1 MIKAEFENIGK
12 HRILTATICA
22 MMIIPFLYSVFFLK
36 SVWDPYGNTGH
47 LPVAVVN
54 EDQSVRF
61 QGKTFAVGDELVDQL
76 KDNKDLGWHFVSA
89 RKAQYGLSHKKYYMV
104 ITIPEDFSKNATTV
118 LDRSPKKM
126 ELTYNTNDSLNYIG
140 EVISKQGATQ
150 VNASV
155 KEKVSEAYADTMFK
169 VIKKVGGGFKTAAN
183 GAKKL
188 SDGSKTLSD
197 GLNTYTAGVD
207 TVNKGVMTL
216 NAGVVPLGSG
226 VLKLTTGASTLKNG
240 IDTYTAGVDTVN
252 GGVQTLKGSVPALTS
267 GVGQLYTGSNTLKN
281 GINTYTAGVDT
292 VNGGVQTLKGS
303 VPVLKSGVSQ
313 LYTGSSTLKDGVAN
327 YTKGTNKVA
336 DGIAQIN
343 SNVPALTAGATQLVS
358 GTDELKKGVSGY
370 TDGASQINAGLTQLD
385 SNSALLN
392 KSVAGLSELPQGVAA
407 TYVLNSTINAGLKQ
421 IDTNELDSMVS
432 SMADVQSKKEQIA
445 KLSGTLAT
453 IKANIGTLN
462 TELATAKT
470 GIATV
475 NNAKTEF
482 NKAMT
487 QYLTEIATNSV
498 KSKASATTAQADIDK
513 VLNSGTLSEDQ
524 KNALND
530 AKTQISAI
538 QTNNNDTLQAVN
550 NLKAAAQTFN
560 ITTEKVLSGLNNL
573 MSSVDKLKGGLD
585 SVDGTIDTANK
596 LLAESDDLTNA
607 ESQAKVKKLSAAV
620 KSLQSLSANAVQIST
635 AVNSGVNTEE
645 ALKDLDLNAIF
656 AASADAAK
664 VQQLIASQSAKMAK
678 HSQIP
683 ALIEGV
689 GNYTAGVS
697 QTLAG
702 SNKLV
707 ANNNDLNAGATK
719 LANGVNGLG
728 ANIPELTQGITA
740 LYNGTQQLKNKSA
753 ILNSGASQ
761 INAGLGQLNDKVP
774 TLAGGVDQL
783 AAGTSKLAAN
793 SAALNSG
800 AGQLAA
806 GLGQLNGKVPALAGG
821 VDQLS
826 AGTSKLAANSGALR
840 SGAGQLSAGLGQLN
854 SQVPTL
860 TSGVQQLA
868 AGTSKLAANSGK
880 LDKGATDVHKGNK
893 KLASALK
900 GGADTVTKLN
910 LGSVNAS
917 MFASPTK
924 LKEKHYSYV
933 PNYGYAL
940 APYMLSVALFVGC
953 LVFNLVYP
961 IRRIST
967 EDGSATEWFFSKV
980 AIGSLVAVGNALVE
994 TLLMMACGLHPD
1006 HPVQMVVNAMSFS
1019 FTCMFLIM
1027 FMAMAFGNP
1036 GRFVS
1041 MILLVI
1047 QLGSCGGSF
1056 PIEITRGMNGFF
1068 QAINPYLPMTYSVY
1082 GFREALTSGLGSNQV
1097 LHSVLIQLMFIA
1109 AFLILLYITM
1119 RIIRPDREFTEYTD
1133 ESTEY
1138 PGN

>member
-1 MIKAEFENIGK
+1 MKMIKAEFENIAK
-12 HRILTATICA
+12 HKILTATICA

-54 EDQSVRF
+54 KDQSVRF
-61 QGKTFAVGDELVDQL
+61 QGKNFAVGDQLVDKL
-76 KDNKDLGWHFVSA
+76 KENEDLDWHFVSA
-89 RKAQYGLSHKKYYMV
+89 KKARYGLGHKKYYMV
-104 ITIPEDFSKNATTV
+104 ITIPENFSKNATTV
-118 LDRSPKKM
+118 LNKKPKKM
-126 ELTYNTNDSLNYIG
+126 ELTYKTNDSLNYIG
-140 EVISKQGATQ
+140 AVISKQGATK
-150 VNASV
+150 VDASV
-155 KEKVSEAYADTMFK
+155 KESVSEAYADTMFK

-226 VLKLTTGASTLKNG
+226 VLQLTTGSSTLKNG
-240 IDTYTAGVDTVN
+240 IDTYTAGVDKVN

-267 GVGQLYTGSNTLKN
+267 GVGQLYTGSNALKN
-281 GINTYTAGVDT
+281 
-292 VNGGVQTLKGS
+292 
-303 VPVLKSGVSQ
+303 
-313 LYTGSSTLKDGVAN
+313 GVAN
-327 YTKGTNKVA
+327 YTKGTDQVA
-336 DGIAQIN
+336 DGIAQFN
-343 SNVPALTAGATQLVS
+343 SNVPELTAGATKLVS
-358 GTDELKKGVSGY
+358 GTGNLKNGVSDY
-370 TDGASQINAGLTQLD
+370 TKGASQIKDGLTKLD
-385 SNSALLN
+385 LNSATLN

-407 TYVLNSTINAGLKQ
+407 TYILNSTINAGLKQ

-445 KLSGTLAT
+445 KLSGTLAA

-487 QYLTEIATNSV
+487 QYLTEIATNSL
-498 KSKASATTAQADIDK
+498 KSNASATTAQADIDK

-538 QTNNNDTLQAVN
+538 QTNNKDTLQAVN

-560 ITTEKVLSGLNNL
+560 TTTEKVLSGLNNL
-573 MSSVDKLKGGLD
+573 MSSVDKLKGGLA

-607 ESQAKVKKLSAAV
+607 ESQAKVKELSVAV
-620 KSLQSLSANAVQIST
+620 KRLQSLSANAVQIST
-635 AVNSGVNTEE
+635 KVNSGVNTEE
-645 ALKDLDLNAIF
+645 ALKDLDLNKIF
-656 AASADAAK
+656 AASADEAK
-664 VQQLIASQSAKMAK
+664 VKQLIASQSAKMAM

-683 ALIEGV
+683 ALIKGV

-697 QTLAG
+697 QALAG

-707 ANNNDLNAGATK
+707 ANNNKLNDGATE
-719 LANGVNGLG
+719 LANGVDGLG
-728 ANIPELTQGITA
+728 KKIPELTQGITA
-740 LYNGTQQLKNKSA
+740 LYNGTQKLKNNSA
-753 ILNSGASQ
+753 VLNSGASQ
-761 INAGLGQLNDKVP
+761 INAGLGQLN
-774 TLAGGVDQL
+774 
-783 AAGTSKLAAN
+783 
-793 SAALNSG
+793 
-800 AGQLAA
+800 
-806 GLGQLNGKVPALAGG
+806 GKVPALSSG
-821 VDQLS
+821 VNQLAS
-826 AGTSKLAANSGALR
+826 GTSQLAANSGALR
-840 SGAGQLSAGLGQLN
+840 SGAGQLASGLGQLN

-860 TSGVQQLA
+860 TDGVSQLA

-900 GGADTVTKLN
+900 GGADTVTKLK
-910 LGSVNAS
+910 LGSANAS

-980 AIGSLVAVGNALVE
+980 AIGSLVATGNALVE
-994 TLLMMACGLHPD
+994 TLLMMAFGLHPN
-1006 HPVQMVVNAMSFS
+1006 HPVQMIVNAVSFS
-1019 FTCMFLIM
+1019 FTAMFLIM
-1027 FMAMAFGNP
+1027 FMSMAFGNP
-1036 GRFVS
+1036 GRFIS

-1082 GFREALTSGLGSNQV
+1082 GFREALTSGLGENQV
-1097 LHSVLIQLMFIA
+1097 LHSVLIQLIFIA
-1109 AFLILLYITM
+1109 AFLILLYVTM
-1119 RIIRPDREFTEYTD
+1119 RIIRPEQEFHEEM
-1133 ESTEY
+1133 ESEY

>member
-1 MIKAEFENIGK
+1 MKMIKAEFENIAK
-12 HRILTATICA
+12 HKLLTATICA
-22 MMIIPFLYSVFFLK
+22 IMIIPFLYSVFFLK

-54 EDQSVRF
+54 KDQSVRF
-61 QGKTFAVGDELVDQL
+61 QGKNFAVGDQLVDKL
-76 KDNKDLGWHFVSA
+76 KENEDLDWHFVSA
-89 RKAQYGLSHKKYYMV
+89 KKARYGLGHKKYYMV
-104 ITIPEDFSKNATTV
+104 ITIPENFSKNATTV
-118 LDRSPKKM
+118 LNKKPKKM
-126 ELTYNTNDSLNYIG
+126 ELTYKTNDSLNYIG
-140 EVISKQGATQ
+140 AVISKQGATK
-150 VNASV
+150 VDASV
-155 KEKVSEAYADTMFK
+155 KESVSEAYADTMFK

-226 VLKLTTGASTLKNG
+226 VLQLTTGSSTLKNG
-240 IDTYTAGVDTVN
+240 IDTYTAGVDKVN

-267 GVGQLYTGSNTLKN
+267 GVGQLYTGSNALKN
-281 GINTYTAGVDT
+281 
-292 VNGGVQTLKGS
+292 
-303 VPVLKSGVSQ
+303 
-313 LYTGSSTLKDGVAN
+313 GVAN
-327 YTKGTNKVA
+327 YTKGTDQVA
-336 DGIAQIN
+336 DGIAQFN
-343 SNVPALTAGATQLVS
+343 SNVPELTAGATKLVS
-358 GTDELKKGVSGY
+358 GTGNLKNGVSDY
-370 TDGASQINAGLTQLD
+370 TKGASDIKNGLTQLD
-385 SNSALLN
+385 LNSATLN
-392 KSVAGLSELPQGVAA
+392 KSVAGLSGLPQGVAA
-407 TYVLNSTINAGLKQ
+407 TYILNSTINAGLKQ

-487 QYLTEIATNSV
+487 QYLTEIATNSL
-498 KSKASATTAQADIDK
+498 KSNASATTAQADIDK

-538 QTNNNDTLQAVN
+538 QTNNKDTLQAVN

-560 ITTEKVLSGLNNL
+560 TTTEKVLSGLNNL
-573 MSSVDKLKGGLD
+573 MSSVDKLKGGLA

-607 ESQAKVKKLSAAV
+607 ESQAKVKELSVAV

-635 AVNSGVNTEE
+635 AVNKGVNTEE

-656 AASADAAK
+656 AASADEAK
-664 VQQLIASQSAKMAK
+664 VQQLIASQSAKMAM

-683 ALIEGV
+683 ALIKGV

-697 QTLAG
+697 QALAG

-707 ANNNDLNAGATK
+707 ANNNKLNAGATE
-719 LANGVNGLG
+719 LANGVDGLG
-728 ANIPELTQGITA
+728 KKIPELTQGITA
-740 LYNGTQQLKNKSA
+740 LYNGTQKLKNNSA
-753 ILNSGASQ
+753 VLNSGASQ
-761 INAGLGQLNDKVP
+761 INAGLGQLN
-774 TLAGGVDQL
+774 
-783 AAGTSKLAAN
+783 
-793 SAALNSG
+793 
-800 AGQLAA
+800 
-806 GLGQLNGKVPALAGG
+806 GKVPALSSG
-821 VDQLS
+821 VNQLAS
-826 AGTSKLAANSGALR
+826 GTSQLAANSGALR
-840 SGAGQLSAGLGQLN
+840 SGAGQLASGLGQLN

-860 TSGVQQLA
+860 TDGVSQLA

-900 GGADTVTKLN
+900 GGADTVTKLK
-910 LGSVNAS
+910 LGSANAS

-980 AIGSLVAVGNALVE
+980 AIGSLVATGNALVE
-994 TLLMMACGLHPD
+994 TLLMMACGLHPN
-1006 HPVQMVVNAMSFS
+1006 HPVQMIVNAVSFS
-1019 FTCMFLIM
+1019 FTAMFLIM
-1027 FMAMAFGNP
+1027 FMSMAFGNP
-1036 GRFVS
+1036 GRFIS

-1082 GFREALTSGLGSNQV
+1082 GFREALTSGLGENQV
-1097 LHSVLIQLMFIA
+1097 LHSVLIQLIFIA
-1109 AFLILLYITM
+1109 AFLILLYVTM
-1119 RIIRPDREFTEYTD
+1119 RIIRPEQEFHEEM
-1133 ESTEY
+1133 ESEY

>member
-1 MIKAEFENIGK
+1 MKMIKAEFENIAK
-12 HRILTATICA
+12 HKILTATICA

-54 EDQSVRF
+54 KDQSVRF
-61 QGKTFAVGDELVDQL
+61 QSKNFAVGDQLVDQL
-76 KDNKDLGWHFVSA
+76 KENDDLDWHFVSA
-89 RKAQYGLSHKKYYMV
+89 KKAQYGLSHKKYYMV
-104 ITIPEDFSKNATTV
+104 ITIPENFSKNATTV
-118 LDRSPKKM
+118 LNKKPKKM
-126 ELTYNTNDSLNYIG
+126 ELTYKTNDSLNYIG

-155 KEKVSEAYADTMFK
+155 KESVSEAYADTMFK

-226 VLKLTTGASTLKNG
+226 VLQLTTGSSTLKNG

-267 GVGQLYTGSNTLKN
+267 GVGQLYTGSN
-281 GINTYTAGVDT
+281 A
-292 VNGGVQTLKGS
+292 
-303 VPVLKSGVSQ
+303 
-313 LYTGSSTLKDGVAN
+313 LKDGVAN
-327 YTKGTNKVA
+327 YTKGTDQVA

-343 SNVPALTAGATQLVS
+343 SNVPVLKDGATQLVL
-358 GTDELKKGVSGY
+358 GTGDLKKGVYGY
-370 TDGASQINAGLTQLD
+370 TDGASQVNQGLTQLD

-498 KSKASATTAQADIDK
+498 KSNVIATTAQADIDK

-530 AKTQISAI
+530 AKTRISAI

-560 ITTEKVLSGLNNL
+560 TTTEKVLSGLNNL
-573 MSSVDKLKGGLD
+573 MSSVDKLKGGLA

-635 AVNSGVNTEE
+635 SVNSGVNTEE

-683 ALIEGV
+683 ALIKGV

-702 SNKLV
+702 SNMLV
-707 ANNNDLNAGATK
+707 AKNNDLNAGATK
-719 LANGVNGLG
+719 LANGVDKLG
-728 ANIPELTQGITA
+728 AKIPELTQGITA
-740 LYNGTQQLKNKSA
+740 LYNGTQKLKNNSA
-753 ILNSGASQ
+753 VLNSGASK
-761 INAGLGQLNDKVP
+761 IN
-774 TLAGGVDQL
+774 
-783 AAGTSKLAAN
+783 
-793 SAALNSG
+793 
-800 AGQLAA
+800 A

-821 VDQLS
+821 VNQLAS
-826 AGTSKLAANSGALR
+826 GTSQLAANSGALR
-840 SGAGQLSAGLGQLN
+840 SGAGQLAAGLGQLN

-860 TSGVQQLA
+860 TDGVSQLA
-868 AGTSKLAANSGK
+868 AGTSKLSANSGK

-910 LGSVNAS
+910 LGSANAS

-980 AIGSLVAVGNALVE
+980 AIGALVATGNALVE
-994 TLLMMACGLHPD
+994 TVLMMVCGLHPD
-1006 HPVQMVVNAMSFS
+1006 HPVQMIVNAVSFS
-1019 FTCMFLIM
+1019 FTSMFLIM

-1036 GRFVS
+1036 GRFIS

-1082 GFREALTSGLGSNQV
+1082 GFREALTSGLGANQV
-1097 LHSVLIQLMFIA
+1097 LHSVLIQLIFIA
-1109 AFLILLYITM
+1109 AFLILLYVTM
-1119 RIIRPDREFTEYTD
+1119 RIIRPEQEFHEEM
-1133 ESTEY
+1133 ESEY

>member
-1 MIKAEFENIGK
+1 MKMIKAEFENIAK
-12 HRILTATICA
+12 HKILTATICA

-54 EDQSVRF
+54 KDQSVKF
-61 QGKTFAVGDELVDQL
+61 QSKNFAVGDQLVDQL
-76 KDNKDLGWHFVSA
+76 KENDDLDWHFVSA
-89 RKAQYGLSHKKYYMV
+89 KKAQYGLSHKKYYMV
-104 ITIPEDFSKNATTV
+104 ITIPENFSKNATTV
-118 LDRSPKKM
+118 LNKKPKKM
-126 ELTYNTNDSLNYIG
+126 ELTYKTNDSLNYIG

-155 KEKVSEAYADTMFK
+155 KESVSEAYADTMFK

-226 VLKLTTGASTLKNG
+226 VLQLTTGSSTLKNG

-313 LYTGSSTLKDGVAN
+313 LYTGSSTLKDGVTN

-358 GTDELKKGVSGY
+358 GTDELKKGVSDY
-370 TDGASQINAGLTQLD
+370 TNGASQVNAGLTQLD

-498 KSKASATTAQADIDK
+498 KSNAGATTAQADIDK

-560 ITTEKVLSGLNNL
+560 TTTEKVLSGLNNL
-573 MSSVDKLKGGLD
+573 MSSVDKLKGGLA

-683 ALIEGV
+683 ALIKGV

-702 SNKLV
+702 SNMLV

-728 ANIPELTQGITA
+728 AKIPELTQGITA
-740 LYNGTQQLKNKSA
+740 LYNGTQKLKNNSA
-753 ILNSGASQ
+753 LLNSGAGQLAS
-761 INAGLGQLNDKVP
+761 GLGQLNDKVP
-774 TLAGGVDQL
+774 ALASGVDQL
-783 AAGTSKLAAN
+783 AAGTS
-793 SAALNSG
+793 
-800 AGQLAA
+800 Q
-806 GLGQLNGKVPALAGG
+806 
-821 VDQLS
+821 
-826 AGTSKLAANSGALR
+826 LAANSGALR
-840 SGAGQLSAGLGQLN
+840 SGAGQLASGLGQLN

-860 TSGVQQLA
+860 TDGVSQLA

-910 LGSVNAS
+910 LGSANAS

-980 AIGSLVAVGNALVE
+980 AIGALVATGNALVE

-1006 HPVQMVVNAMSFS
+1006 HPVQMIVNAVSFS
-1019 FTCMFLIM
+1019 FTSMFLIM

-1036 GRFVS
+1036 GRFIS

-1082 GFREALTSGLGSNQV
+1082 GFREALTSGLGANQV
-1097 LHSVLIQLMFIA
+1097 LHSVLIQLIFIA
-1109 AFLILLYITM
+1109 AFLILLYVTM
-1119 RIIRPDREFTEYTD
+1119 RVIRPEQEFHEEM
-1133 ESTEY
+1133 ESEY

>member
-1 MIKAEFENIGK
+1 MKMVKAEFENIAK
-12 HRILTATICA
+12 HKILTATICA

-54 EDQSVRF
+54 KDQSVKF
-61 QGKTFAVGDELVDQL
+61 QSKNFAVGDQLVDQL
-76 KDNKDLGWHFVSA
+76 KENDDLDWHFVSA
-89 RKAQYGLSHKKYYMV
+89 KKAQYGLSHKKYYMV
-104 ITIPEDFSKNATTV
+104 ITIPENFSKNATTV
-118 LDRSPKKM
+118 LNKKPKKM
-126 ELTYNTNDSLNYIG
+126 ELTYKTNDSLNYIG

-155 KEKVSEAYADTMFK
+155 KESVSEAYADTMFK

-226 VLKLTTGASTLKNG
+226 VLQLTTGSSTLKNG

-267 GVGQLYTGSNTLKN
+267 GVGQLYTGSNALKN

-560 ITTEKVLSGLNNL
+560 TTTEKVLSGLNNL

-774 TLAGGVDQL
+774 ALASGVDQL
-783 AAGTSKLAAN
+783 AAGTS
-793 SAALNSG
+793 
-800 AGQLAA
+800 Q
-806 GLGQLNGKVPALAGG
+806 
-821 VDQLS
+821 
-826 AGTSKLAANSGALR
+826 LAANSGALR
-840 SGAGQLSAGLGQLN
+840 SGAGQLAAGLGQLN

-860 TSGVQQLA
+860 TDGVSQLA

-910 LGSVNAS
+910 LGSANVS

-980 AIGSLVAVGNALVE
+980 AIGALVATGNALVE
-994 TLLMMACGLHPD
+994 TVLMMVCGLHPD
-1006 HPVQMVVNAMSFS
+1006 HPVQMIVNAVSFS
-1019 FTCMFLIM
+1019 FTSMFLIM

-1036 GRFVS
+1036 GRFIS

-1082 GFREALTSGLGSNQV
+1082 GFREALTSGLGANQV
-1097 LHSVLIQLMFIA
+1097 LHSVLIQLIFIA
-1109 AFLILLYITM
+1109 AFLILLYVTM
-1119 RIIRPDREFTEYTD
+1119 RVIRPEQEFHEEM
-1133 ESTEY
+1133 ESEY

>member
-1 MIKAEFENIGK
+1 MKMIKAEFENIAK
-12 HRILTATICA
+12 HKILTATICA

-54 EDQSVRF
+54 KDQSVKF
-61 QGKTFAVGDELVDQL
+61 QSKNFAVGDQLVDQL
-76 KDNKDLGWHFVSA
+76 KENGDLDWHFVSA
-89 RKAQYGLSHKKYYMV
+89 EKARYGLSHKKYYMV
-104 ITIPEDFSKNATTV
+104 ITIPENFSKNATTV
-118 LDRSPKKM
+118 LNKKPKKM
-126 ELTYNTNDSLNYIG
+126 ELTYKTNGSLNYIG

-155 KEKVSEAYADTMFK
+155 KESVSEAYADTMFK

-226 VLKLTTGASTLKNG
+226 VLQLTTGSSTLKNG

-267 GVGQLYTGSNTLKN
+267 GVGQLYTGSN
-281 GINTYTAGVDT
+281 A
-292 VNGGVQTLKGS
+292 
-303 VPVLKSGVSQ
+303 
-313 LYTGSSTLKDGVAN
+313 LKDGVAN
-327 YTKGTNKVA
+327 YTKGTDQVA

-343 SNVPALTAGATQLVS
+343 SNVPVLKDGATQLVS
-358 GTDELKKGVSGY
+358 GTGDLKQGVSDY
-370 TDGASQINAGLTQLD
+370 TNGASRINHGLTQLD

-407 TYVLNSTINAGLKQ
+407 TYILNSTINAGLKQ

-498 KSKASATTAQADIDK
+498 KSNVIATTAQADIDK

-530 AKTQISAI
+530 AKTRISAI

-560 ITTEKVLSGLNNL
+560 TTTEKVLSGLNNL
-573 MSSVDKLKGGLD
+573 MSSVDKLKGGLA

-664 VQQLIASQSAKMAK
+664 VQQLIASQSSKMVE

-683 ALIEGV
+683 ALIKGV

-702 SNKLV
+702 SNMLV
-707 ANNNDLNAGATK
+707 ANNNDLNAGATE
-719 LANGVNGLG
+719 LANGVDELG
-728 ANIPELTQGITA
+728 AKIPKLTQGITA
-740 LYNGTQQLKNKSA
+740 LYNGTQKLKNNSA
-753 ILNSGASQ
+753 VLNSGASK
-761 INAGLGQLNDKVP
+761 IN
-774 TLAGGVDQL
+774 
-783 AAGTSKLAAN
+783 
-793 SAALNSG
+793 
-800 AGQLAA
+800 A

-821 VDQLS
+821 VNQLAS
-826 AGTSKLAANSGALR
+826 GTSQLAANSGALR
-840 SGAGQLSAGLGQLN
+840 SGAGQLASGLGQLN

-860 TSGVQQLA
+860 TDGVSQLA
-868 AGTSKLAANSGK
+868 AGTSKLSANSGK

-900 GGADTVTKLN
+900 GGADTVTKLK
-910 LGSVNAS
+910 LGSANAS

-980 AIGSLVAVGNALVE
+980 AIGALVATGNALVE
-994 TLLMMACGLHPD
+994 TVLMMVCGLHPD
-1006 HPVQMVVNAMSFS
+1006 HPVQMIVNAVSFS
-1019 FTCMFLIM
+1019 FTSMFLIM

-1036 GRFVS
+1036 GRFIS

-1082 GFREALTSGLGSNQV
+1082 GFREALTSGLGANQV
-1097 LHSVLIQLMFIA
+1097 LHSVLIQLIFIA
-1109 AFLILLYITM
+1109 AFLILLYVTM
-1119 RIIRPDREFTEYTD
+1119 RVIRPEQEFHEEM
-1133 ESTEY
+1133 ESEY

>member
-1 MIKAEFENIGK
+1 MKMVKAEFENIAK
-12 HRILTATICA
+12 HKILTATICA

-54 EDQSVRF
+54 KDQSVKF
-61 QGKTFAVGDELVDQL
+61 QSKNFAVGDQLVDQL
-76 KDNKDLGWHFVSA
+76 KENDDLDWHFVSA
-89 RKAQYGLSHKKYYMV
+89 KKAQYGLSHKKYYMV
-104 ITIPEDFSKNATTV
+104 ITIPENFSKNATTV
-118 LDRSPKKM
+118 LNKKPKKM
-126 ELTYNTNDSLNYIG
+126 ELTYKTNDSLNYIG

-155 KEKVSEAYADTMFK
+155 KESVSEAYADTMFK

-226 VLKLTTGASTLKNG
+226 VLQLTTGSSTLKNG

-267 GVGQLYTGSNTLKN
+267 GVGQLYTGSNALKN

-560 ITTEKVLSGLNNL
+560 TTTEKVLSGLNNL

-774 TLAGGVDQL
+774 ALAGGVNQL
-783 AAGTSKLAAN
+783 AAGTS
-793 SAALNSG
+793 
-800 AGQLAA
+800 Q
-806 GLGQLNGKVPALAGG
+806 
-821 VDQLS
+821 
-826 AGTSKLAANSGALR
+826 LAANSGALR
-840 SGAGQLSAGLGQLN
+840 SGAGQLAAGLGQLN

-860 TSGVQQLA
+860 TDGVSQLA

-910 LGSVNAS
+910 LGSANAS

-980 AIGSLVAVGNALVE
+980 AIGALVATGNALVE
-994 TLLMMACGLHPD
+994 TVLMMVCGLHPD
-1006 HPVQMVVNAMSFS
+1006 HPVQMIVNAVSFS
-1019 FTCMFLIM
+1019 FTSMFLIM

-1036 GRFVS
+1036 GRFIS

-1082 GFREALTSGLGSNQV
+1082 GFREALTSGLGANQV
-1097 LHSVLIQLMFIA
+1097 LHSVLIQLIFIA
-1109 AFLILLYITM
+1109 AFLILLYVTM
-1119 RIIRPDREFTEYTD
+1119 RIIRPEQEFHEEM
-1133 ESTEY
+1133 ESEY

>member
-1 MIKAEFENIGK
+1 MKMIKAEFENIAK
-12 HRILTATICA
+12 HKILTATICA
-22 MMIIPFLYSVFFLK
+22 IMIIPFLYSVFFLK

-54 EDQSVRF
+54 KDQSVRF
-61 QGKTFAVGDELVDQL
+61 QGKNFAVGDQLVDKL
-76 KDNKDLGWHFVSA
+76 KENEDLDWHFVSA
-89 RKAQYGLSHKKYYMV
+89 KKARYGLGHKKYYMV
-104 ITIPEDFSKNATTV
+104 ITIPENFSKNATTV
-118 LDRSPKKM
+118 LNKKPKKM
-126 ELTYNTNDSLNYIG
+126 ELTYKTNDSLNYIG
-140 EVISKQGATQ
+140 AVISKQGATK
-150 VNASV
+150 VDANV
-155 KEKVSEAYADTMFK
+155 KESVSEAYADTMFK

-226 VLKLTTGASTLKNG
+226 VLQLTTGSSTLKNG
-240 IDTYTAGVDTVN
+240 IDTYTAGVDKVN

-267 GVGQLYTGSNTLKN
+267 GVGQLYTGSNALKN
-281 GINTYTAGVDT
+281 
-292 VNGGVQTLKGS
+292 
-303 VPVLKSGVSQ
+303 
-313 LYTGSSTLKDGVAN
+313 GVAN
-327 YTKGTNKVA
+327 YTKGTDQVA
-336 DGIAQIN
+336 DGIAQFN
-343 SNVPALTAGATQLVS
+343 SNVPELTAGATKLVS
-358 GTDELKKGVSGY
+358 GTGNLKNGVSDY
-370 TDGASQINAGLTQLD
+370 TKGASQIKDGLTQLD
-385 SNSALLN
+385 LNSATLN

-407 TYVLNSTINAGLKQ
+407 TYILNSTINAGLKQ

-487 QYLTEIATNSV
+487 QYLTEIATNSL
-498 KSKASATTAQADIDK
+498 KSNASATTAQADIDK

-538 QTNNNDTLQAVN
+538 QTNNKDTLQAVN

-560 ITTEKVLSGLNNL
+560 TTTEKVLSGLNNL
-573 MSSVDKLKGGLD
+573 MSSVDKLKGGLA

-656 AASADAAK
+656 AASADEAK
-664 VQQLIASQSAKMAK
+664 VQQLIASQSAKMVE

-683 ALIEGV
+683 ALIKGV

-697 QTLAG
+697 QALAG
-702 SNKLV
+702 SNELV
-707 ANNNDLNAGATK
+707 ANNNKLNAGATE
-719 LANGVNGLG
+719 LANGVDGLG
-728 ANIPELTQGITA
+728 KKIPELTQGITA
-740 LYNGTQQLKNKSA
+740 LYNGTQKLKNNSA
-753 ILNSGASQ
+753 VLNSGASQ
-761 INAGLGQLNDKVP
+761 INAGLGQLN
-774 TLAGGVDQL
+774 
-783 AAGTSKLAAN
+783 
-793 SAALNSG
+793 
-800 AGQLAA
+800 
-806 GLGQLNGKVPALAGG
+806 GKVPALASG
-821 VDQLS
+821 VNQLAS
-826 AGTSKLAANSGALR
+826 GTSQLAANSGALR
-840 SGAGQLSAGLGQLN
+840 SGSGQLASGLGQLN

-860 TSGVQQLA
+860 TDGVSQLA

-900 GGADTVTKLN
+900 GGADTVTKLK
-910 LGSVNAS
+910 LGSANAS

-980 AIGSLVAVGNALVE
+980 AIGSLVATGNALVE
-994 TLLMMACGLHPD
+994 TLLMMACGLHPN
-1006 HPVQMVVNAMSFS
+1006 HPVQMIVNAVSFS
-1019 FTCMFLIM
+1019 FTAMFLIM
-1027 FMAMAFGNP
+1027 FMSMAFGNP
-1036 GRFVS
+1036 GRFIS

-1082 GFREALTSGLGSNQV
+1082 GFREALTSGLGENQV
-1097 LHSVLIQLMFIA
+1097 LHSVLIQLIFIA
-1109 AFLILLYITM
+1109 AFLILLYVTM
-1119 RIIRPDREFTEYTD
+1119 RIIRPEQEFHEEM
-1133 ESTEY
+1133 ESEY

>member
-1 MIKAEFENIGK
+1 MKMIKAEFENIAK
-12 HRILTATICA
+12 HKILTATICA

-54 EDQSVRF
+54 KDQSVKF
-61 QGKTFAVGDELVDQL
+61 QSKNFAVGDQLVDQL
-76 KDNKDLGWHFVSA
+76 KENEDLDWHFVSA
-89 RKAQYGLSHKKYYMV
+89 EKARYGLSHKKYYMV
-104 ITIPEDFSKNATTV
+104 ITIPENFSKNATTV
-118 LDRSPKKM
+118 LNKKPKKM
-126 ELTYNTNDSLNYIG
+126 ELTYKTNGSLNYIG

-155 KEKVSEAYADTMFK
+155 KESVSEAYADTMFK

-226 VLKLTTGASTLKNG
+226 VLQLTTGSSTLKNG
-240 IDTYTAGVDTVN
+240 ID
-252 GGVQTLKGSVPALTS
+252 
-267 GVGQLYTGSNTLKN
+267 
-281 GINTYTAGVDT
+281 TYTAGVDT

-498 KSKASATTAQADIDK
+498 NSNASATTAQADIDK

-538 QTNNNDTLQAVN
+538 QTNNNNTLQAVN

-560 ITTEKVLSGLNNL
+560 TTTEKVLSGLNNL
-573 MSSVDKLKGGLD
+573 MSSVDKLKGGLA

-635 AVNSGVNTEE
+635 SVNSGVNTEE

-683 ALIEGV
+683 ALIKGV

-740 LYNGTQQLKNKSA
+740 LYNGTQQLKNNSA
-753 ILNSGASQ
+753 MLNSGASQ

-774 TLAGGVDQL
+774 ALASGVDQL
-783 AAGTSKLAAN
+783 AAGTS
-793 SAALNSG
+793 
-800 AGQLAA
+800 Q
-806 GLGQLNGKVPALAGG
+806 
-821 VDQLS
+821 
-826 AGTSKLAANSGALR
+826 LAANSGALR
-840 SGAGQLSAGLGQLN
+840 SGAGQLASGLGQLN

-860 TSGVQQLA
+860 TDGVSQLA
-868 AGTSKLAANSGK
+868 AGTSKLSANSGK

-900 GGADTVTKLN
+900 GGADTVTKLK
-910 LGSVNAS
+910 LGSANAS

-980 AIGSLVAVGNALVE
+980 AIGALVATGNALVE
-994 TLLMMACGLHPD
+994 TVLMMVCGLHPD
-1006 HPVQMVVNAMSFS
+1006 HPVQMIVNAVSFS
-1019 FTCMFLIM
+1019 FTSMFLIM

-1036 GRFVS
+1036 GRFIS

-1082 GFREALTSGLGSNQV
+1082 GFREALTSGLGANQV
-1097 LHSVLIQLMFIA
+1097 LHSVLIQLIFIA
-1109 AFLILLYITM
+1109 AFLILLYVTM
-1119 RIIRPDREFTEYTD
+1119 RVIRPEQEFHEEM
-1133 ESTEY
+1133 ESEY

>member
-1 MIKAEFENIGK
+1 MKMIKAEFENIAK
-12 HRILTATICA
+12 HKILTATICA

-54 EDQSVRF
+54 KDQSVKF
-61 QGKTFAVGDELVDQL
+61 QSKNFAVGDQLVDQL
-76 KDNKDLGWHFVSA
+76 KENEDLDWHFVSA
-89 RKAQYGLSHKKYYMV
+89 EKARYGLSHKKYYMV
-104 ITIPEDFSKNATTV
+104 ITIPENFSKNATTV
-118 LDRSPKKM
+118 LNKKPKKM
-126 ELTYNTNDSLNYIG
+126 ELTYKTNGSLNYIG
-140 EVISKQGATQ
+140 EVISKQSAMQ

-155 KEKVSEAYADTMFK
+155 KESVSEAYADTMFK

-226 VLKLTTGASTLKNG
+226 VLQLTTGSSTLKNG

-267 GVGQLYTGSNTLKN
+267 GVGQLYTGSN
-281 GINTYTAGVDT
+281 A
-292 VNGGVQTLKGS
+292 
-303 VPVLKSGVSQ
+303 
-313 LYTGSSTLKDGVAN
+313 LKDGVAS
-327 YTKGTNKVA
+327 YTKGTDQVA

-343 SNVPALTAGATQLVS
+343 SNVPVLKVGATKLVS
-358 GTDELKKGVSGY
+358 GTGDLKRG
-370 TDGASQINAGLTQLD
+370 
-385 SNSALLN
+385 
-392 KSVAGLSELPQGVAA
+392 VAGLSELPQGVAA

-421 IDTNELDSMVS
+421 IDTNELDSMGS

-498 KSKASATTAQADIDK
+498 KSNVIATTAQADIDK

-530 AKTQISAI
+530 AKTRISAI

-560 ITTEKVLSGLNNL
+560 TTTEKVLSGLNNL
-573 MSSVDKLKGGLD
+573 MSSVDKLKGGLA

-678 HSQIP
+678 RSQIP
-683 ALIEGV
+683 VLIKGV

-697 QTLAG
+697 KTL
-702 SNKLV
+702 
-707 ANNNDLNAGATK
+707 D
-719 LANGVNGLG
+719 GVDGLG
-728 ANIPELTQGITA
+728 AKIPELTQGITA
-740 LYNGTQQLKNKSA
+740 LYNGTQKLKN
-753 ILNSGASQ
+753 
-761 INAGLGQLNDKVP
+761 
-774 TLAGGVDQL
+774 
-783 AAGTSKLAAN
+783 N

-800 AGQLAA
+800 AGQLAS
-806 GLGQLNGKVPALAGG
+806 GLGQLNGKVPALASG
-821 VDQLS
+821 VNQLA
-826 AGTSKLAANSGALR
+826 AGTSQLAANSGALR
-840 SGAGQLSAGLGQLN
+840 SGAGQLASGLGQLN

-860 TSGVQQLA
+860 TDGVSQLA
-868 AGTSKLAANSGK
+868 AGTSKLSANSGK

-900 GGADTVTKLN
+900 GGADTVTKLK
-910 LGSVNAS
+910 LGSANAS

-933 PNYGYAL
+933 PKYGYAL

-980 AIGSLVAVGNALVE
+980 AIGAFVATGNALVE
-994 TLLMMACGLHPD
+994 TVLMMVCGLHPD
-1006 HPVQMVVNAMSFS
+1006 HPVQMIVNAVSFS
-1019 FTCMFLIM
+1019 FTSMFLIM
-1027 FMAMAFGNP
+1027 FMVMAFGNP
-1036 GRFVS
+1036 GRFIS

-1047 QLGSCGGSF
+1047 QLGSCGGTF

-1068 QAINPYLPMTYSVY
+1068 QAVNPYLPMTYSVY
-1082 GFREALTSGLGSNQV
+1082 GFREALTSGLGANQV
-1097 LHSVLIQLMFIA
+1097 LHSVLIQLIFIA
-1109 AFLILLYITM
+1109 AFLILLYVTM
-1119 RIIRPDREFTEYTD
+1119 RVIRPEQEFHEEM
-1133 ESTEY
+1133 ESEY

>member
-1 MIKAEFENIGK
+1 MKMVKAEFENIAK
-12 HRILTATICA
+12 HKILTATICA

-54 EDQSVRF
+54 KDQSVKF
-61 QGKTFAVGDELVDQL
+61 QSKNFAVGDQLVDQL
-76 KDNKDLGWHFVSA
+76 KENDDLDWHFVSA
-89 RKAQYGLSHKKYYMV
+89 KKAQYGLSHKKYYMV
-104 ITIPEDFSKNATTV
+104 ITIPENFSKNATTV
-118 LDRSPKKM
+118 LNKKPKKM
-126 ELTYNTNDSLNYIG
+126 ELTYKTNDSLNYIG

-155 KEKVSEAYADTMFK
+155 KESVSEAYADTMFK

-226 VLKLTTGASTLKNG
+226 VLQLTTGSSTLKNG

-267 GVGQLYTGSNTLKN
+267 GVGQLYTGSN
-281 GINTYTAGVDT
+281 A
-292 VNGGVQTLKGS
+292 
-303 VPVLKSGVSQ
+303 
-313 LYTGSSTLKDGVAN
+313 LKDGVAN
-327 YTKGTNKVA
+327 YTKGTDQVA

-343 SNVPALTAGATQLVS
+343 SNVPVLKDGATQLVL
-358 GTDELKKGVSGY
+358 GTGDLKKGVYGY
-370 TDGASQINAGLTQLD
+370 TDGASQVNHGLTQLD

-498 KSKASATTAQADIDK
+498 KSNVIATTAQADIDK

-530 AKTQISAI
+530 AKTRISAI

-560 ITTEKVLSGLNNL
+560 TTTEKVLSGLNNL
-573 MSSVDKLKGGLD
+573 MSSVDKLKGGLA

-683 ALIEGV
+683 ALIKGV

-702 SNKLV
+702 SNMLV

-719 LANGVNGLG
+719 LKNGVDELG
-728 ANIPELTQGITA
+728 AKIPKLTQGITV
-740 LYNGTQQLKNKSA
+740 LYNGTQKLKNNSA
-753 ILNSGASQ
+753 VLNSGASK
-761 INAGLGQLNDKVP
+761 IN
-774 TLAGGVDQL
+774 
-783 AAGTSKLAAN
+783 
-793 SAALNSG
+793 
-800 AGQLAA
+800 A
-806 GLGQLNGKVPALAGG
+806 GLGQLNGKVPALASG
-821 VDQLS
+821 VNQLAS
-826 AGTSKLAANSGALR
+826 GTSQLAANSGALR
-840 SGAGQLSAGLGQLN
+840 SGAGQLAAGLGQLN

-860 TSGVQQLA
+860 TDGVSQLA

-910 LGSVNAS
+910 LGSANAS

-980 AIGSLVAVGNALVE
+980 AIGALVATGNALVE
-994 TLLMMACGLHPD
+994 TVLMMVCGLHPD
-1006 HPVQMVVNAMSFS
+1006 HPVQMIVNAVSFS
-1019 FTCMFLIM
+1019 FTSMFLIM

-1036 GRFVS
+1036 GRFIS

-1082 GFREALTSGLGSNQV
+1082 GFREALTSGLGANQV
-1097 LHSVLIQLMFIA
+1097 LHSVLIQLIFIA
-1109 AFLILLYITM
+1109 AFLILLYVTM
-1119 RIIRPDREFTEYTD
+1119 RVIRPEQEFHEEM
-1133 ESTEY
+1133 ESEY

>member
-1 MIKAEFENIGK
+1 MKMVKAEFENIAK
-12 HRILTATICA
+12 HKILTATICA

-54 EDQSVRF
+54 KDQSVKF
-61 QGKTFAVGDELVDQL
+61 QSKNFAVGDQLVYQL
-76 KDNKDLGWHFVSA
+76 KENDDLDWHFVSA
-89 RKAQYGLSHKKYYMV
+89 KKAQYGLSHKKYYMV
-104 ITIPEDFSKNATTV
+104 ITIPENFSKNATTV
-118 LDRSPKKM
+118 LNKKPKKM
-126 ELTYNTNDSLNYIG
+126 ELTYKTNDSLNYIG

-155 KEKVSEAYADTMFK
+155 KESVSEAYADTMFK

-226 VLKLTTGASTLKNG
+226 VLQLTTGSSTLKNG

-267 GVGQLYTGSNTLKN
+267 GVGQLYTGSN
-281 GINTYTAGVDT
+281 A
-292 VNGGVQTLKGS
+292 
-303 VPVLKSGVSQ
+303 
-313 LYTGSSTLKDGVAN
+313 LKDGVAN
-327 YTKGTNKVA
+327 YTKGTDQVA

-343 SNVPALTAGATQLVS
+343 SNVPVLKDGATQLVL
-358 GTDELKKGVSGY
+358 GTGDLKKGVYGY
-370 TDGASQINAGLTQLD
+370 TDGASQVNHGLTQLD

-498 KSKASATTAQADIDK
+498 KSNVIATTAQDDIDK

-530 AKTQISAI
+530 AKTRISAI

-560 ITTEKVLSGLNNL
+560 TTTEKVLSGLNNL
-573 MSSVDKLKGGLD
+573 MSSVDKLKGGLA

-635 AVNSGVNTEE
+635 SVNSGVNTEE

-683 ALIEGV
+683 ALIKGV

-702 SNKLV
+702 SNMLV
-707 ANNNDLNAGATK
+707 AKNNDLNAGATK
-719 LANGVNGLG
+719 LKNGVDELG
-728 ANIPELTQGITA
+728 AKIPKLTQGITA
-740 LYNGTQQLKNKSA
+740 LYNGTQKLKNNSA
-753 ILNSGASQ
+753 VLNSGASK
-761 INAGLGQLNDKVP
+761 IN
-774 TLAGGVDQL
+774 
-783 AAGTSKLAAN
+783 
-793 SAALNSG
+793 
-800 AGQLAA
+800 A
-806 GLGQLNGKVPALAGG
+806 GLGQLNGKVPALASG
-821 VDQLS
+821 VGQLA
-826 AGTSKLAANSGALR
+826 AGTSQLAANSGALR
-840 SGAGQLSAGLGQLN
+840 SGAGQLASGLGQLN

-860 TSGVQQLA
+860 TDGVSQLA

-910 LGSVNAS
+910 LGSANAS

-980 AIGSLVAVGNALVE
+980 AIGALVATGNALVE
-994 TLLMMACGLHPD
+994 TVLMMVCGLHPD
-1006 HPVQMVVNAMSFS
+1006 HPVQMIVNAVSFS
-1019 FTCMFLIM
+1019 FTSMFLIM

-1036 GRFVS
+1036 GRFIS

-1082 GFREALTSGLGSNQV
+1082 GFREALTSGLGANQV
-1097 LHSVLIQLMFIA
+1097 LHSVLIQLIFIA
-1109 AFLILLYITM
+1109 AFLILLYVTM
-1119 RIIRPDREFTEYTD
+1119 RVIRPEQEFHEEM
-1133 ESTEY
+1133 ESEY

>member
-1 MIKAEFENIGK
+1 MKMIKAEFENIAK
-12 HRILTATICA
+12 HKILTATICA

-54 EDQSVRF
+54 KDQSVKF
-61 QGKTFAVGDELVDQL
+61 QSKNFAVGDQLVDQL
-76 KDNKDLGWHFVSA
+76 KENGDLDWHFVSA
-89 RKAQYGLSHKKYYMV
+89 EKARYGLSHKKYYMV
-104 ITIPEDFSKNATTV
+104 ITIPENFSKNATTV
-118 LDRSPKKM
+118 LNKKPKKM
-126 ELTYNTNDSLNYIG
+126 ELTYKTNGSLNYIG

-155 KEKVSEAYADTMFK
+155 KESVSEAYADTMFK

-226 VLKLTTGASTLKNG
+226 VLQLTTGSSTLKNG

-252 GGVQTLKGSVPALTS
+252 GGVQTLKSSVPALTS
-267 GVGQLYTGSNTLKN
+267 GVGQLYTGSN
-281 GINTYTAGVDT
+281 A
-292 VNGGVQTLKGS
+292 
-303 VPVLKSGVSQ
+303 
-313 LYTGSSTLKDGVAN
+313 LKDGVAS
-327 YTKGTNKVA
+327 YTKGTDQVA

-343 SNVPALTAGATQLVS
+343 SNVPVLKVGATKLVS
-358 GTDELKKGVSGY
+358 GTGDLKRGVSGY
-370 TDGASQINAGLTQLD
+370 TDGASQVNAGLTQLD

-421 IDTNELDSMVS
+421 IDTNELDSMGS

-498 KSKASATTAQADIDK
+498 KSNVIATTAQADIDK

-530 AKTQISAI
+530 AKTRISAI

-560 ITTEKVLSGLNNL
+560 TTTEKVLSGLNNL
-573 MSSVDKLKGGLD
+573 MSSVDKLKGGLA

-678 HSQIP
+678 RSQIP
-683 ALIEGV
+683 ALIECV

-697 QTLAG
+697 KTLAG

-707 ANNNDLNAGATK
+707 AKNNDLNAGATK
-719 LANGVNGLG
+719 LKNGVDGLG
-728 ANIPELTQGITA
+728 AKIPELTQGITA
-740 LYNGTQQLKNKSA
+740 LYNGTQKLKN
-753 ILNSGASQ
+753 
-761 INAGLGQLNDKVP
+761 
-774 TLAGGVDQL
+774 
-783 AAGTSKLAAN
+783 N

-800 AGQLAA
+800 ASKINA

-821 VDQLS
+821 VNQLAS
-826 AGTSKLAANSGALR
+826 GTSQLAANSGALR
-840 SGAGQLSAGLGQLN
+840 SGAGQLASGLGQLN

-860 TSGVQQLA
+860 TDGVSQLA
-868 AGTSKLAANSGK
+868 AGTSKLSANSGK

-900 GGADTVTKLN
+900 GGADTVTKLK
-910 LGSVNAS
+910 LGSANAS

-980 AIGSLVAVGNALVE
+980 AIGALVATGNALVE
-994 TLLMMACGLHPD
+994 TVLMMVCGLHPD
-1006 HPVQMVVNAMSFS
+1006 HPVQMIVNAVSFS
-1019 FTCMFLIM
+1019 FTSMFLIM

-1036 GRFVS
+1036 GRFIS

-1082 GFREALTSGLGSNQV
+1082 GFREALTSGLGANQV
-1097 LHSVLIQLMFIA
+1097 LHSVLIQLIFIA
-1109 AFLILLYITM
+1109 AFLILLYVTM
-1119 RIIRPDREFTEYTD
+1119 RVIRPEQEFHEEM
-1133 ESTEY
+1133 ESEY

>member
-1 MIKAEFENIGK
+1 MKMIKAEFENIAK
-12 HRILTATICA
+12 HKILTATICA

-54 EDQSVRF
+54 RDQSVRF
-61 QGKTFAVGDELVDQL
+61 QGKNFAVGDQLVDQL
-76 KDNKDLGWHFVSA
+76 KENEDLDWHFVSA
-89 RKAQYGLSHKKYYMV
+89 KKARYGLSHKKYYMV
-104 ITIPEDFSKNATTV
+104 ITIPENFSKNATTV
-118 LDRSPKKM
+118 LNKKPKKM
-126 ELTYNTNDSLNYIG
+126 ELTYKTNDSLNYIG

-155 KEKVSEAYADTMFK
+155 KESVSEAYADTMFK

-226 VLKLTTGASTLKNG
+226 VLQLTTGSSTLKNG

-252 GGVQTLKGSVPALTS
+252 GGVQTLKGSVPAL
-267 GVGQLYTGSNTLKN
+267 
-281 GINTYTAGVDT
+281 
-292 VNGGVQTLKGS
+292 
-303 VPVLKSGVSQ
+303 KSGVSQ

-327 YTKGTNKVA
+327 YTKGTNRVA

-498 KSKASATTAQADIDK
+498 NSNVSATTAQADIDK

-530 AKTQISAI
+530 AKTRISAI

-560 ITTEKVLSGLNNL
+560 TTTEKVLSGLNNL

-656 AASADAAK
+656 AVSADAAK

-774 TLAGGVDQL
+774 ALASGVDQL
-783 AAGTSKLAAN
+783 AAGTS
-793 SAALNSG
+793 
-800 AGQLAA
+800 Q
-806 GLGQLNGKVPALAGG
+806 
-821 VDQLS
+821 
-826 AGTSKLAANSGALR
+826 LAANSGALR
-840 SGAGQLSAGLGQLN
+840 SGAGQLASGLGQLN

-860 TSGVQQLA
+860 TDGVSQLA

-910 LGSVNAS
+910 LGSANAS

-980 AIGSLVAVGNALVE
+980 AIGALVATGNALVE
-994 TLLMMACGLHPD
+994 TVLMMVCGLHPD
-1006 HPVQMVVNAMSFS
+1006 HPVQMIVNAVSFS
-1019 FTCMFLIM
+1019 FTSMFLIM

-1036 GRFVS
+1036 GRFIS

-1082 GFREALTSGLGSNQV
+1082 GFREALTSGLGANQV
-1097 LHSVLIQLMFIA
+1097 LHSVLIQLIFIA
-1109 AFLILLYITM
+1109 AFLILLYVTM
-1119 RIIRPDREFTEYTD
+1119 RVIRPEQEFHEEM
-1133 ESTEY
+1133 ESEY

>member
-1 MIKAEFENIGK
+1 MKMVKAEFENIAK
-12 HRILTATICA
+12 HKILTATICA

-54 EDQSVRF
+54 KDQSVKF
-61 QGKTFAVGDELVDQL
+61 QSKNFAVGDQLVDRL
-76 KDNKDLGWHFVSA
+76 KENEDLDWHFVSA
-89 RKAQYGLSHKKYYMV
+89 KKAQYGLSHKKYYMV
-104 ITIPEDFSKNATTV
+104 ITIPENFSKNATTV
-118 LDRSPKKM
+118 LNKKPKKM
-126 ELTYNTNDSLNYIG
+126 ELTYKTNDSLNYIG

-155 KEKVSEAYADTMFK
+155 KESVSEAYADTMFK

-226 VLKLTTGASTLKNG
+226 VLQLTTGSSTLKNG

-267 GVGQLYTGSNTLKN
+267 GVGQLYTGSN
-281 GINTYTAGVDT
+281 A
-292 VNGGVQTLKGS
+292 
-303 VPVLKSGVSQ
+303 
-313 LYTGSSTLKDGVAN
+313 LKDGVAN
-327 YTKGTNKVA
+327 YTKGTDQVA

-343 SNVPALTAGATQLVS
+343 SNVPALKDGATQLVS
-358 GTDELKKGVSGY
+358 GTGDLKKGVYGY
-370 TDGASQINAGLTQLD
+370 TDGASQVNHGLTQLD

-498 KSKASATTAQADIDK
+498 KSNVIATTAQADIDK

-530 AKTQISAI
+530 AKTRISAI

-560 ITTEKVLSGLNNL
+560 TTTEKVLSGLNNL
-573 MSSVDKLKGGLD
+573 MSSVDKLKGGLA

-635 AVNSGVNTEE
+635 SVNSGVNTEE

-683 ALIEGV
+683 ALIKGV

-702 SNKLV
+702 SNMLV
-707 ANNNDLNAGATK
+707 AKNNDLNAGATK
-719 LANGVNGLG
+719 LKNGVDELG
-728 ANIPELTQGITA
+728 AKIPKLTQGITA
-740 LYNGTQQLKNKSA
+740 LYNGTQKLKNNSA
-753 ILNSGASQ
+753 VLNSGASK
-761 INAGLGQLNDKVP
+761 IN
-774 TLAGGVDQL
+774 
-783 AAGTSKLAAN
+783 
-793 SAALNSG
+793 
-800 AGQLAA
+800 A
-806 GLGQLNGKVPALAGG
+806 GLGQLNGKVPGLASG
-821 VDQLS
+821 VNQLAS
-826 AGTSKLAANSGALR
+826 GTSQLAANSGALR
-840 SGAGQLSAGLGQLN
+840 SGAGQLAAGLGQLN

-860 TSGVQQLA
+860 TDGVSQLA

-910 LGSVNAS
+910 LGSANAS

-980 AIGSLVAVGNALVE
+980 AIGALVATGNALVE
-994 TLLMMACGLHPD
+994 TVLMMVCGLHPD
-1006 HPVQMVVNAMSFS
+1006 HPVQMIVNAVSFS
-1019 FTCMFLIM
+1019 FTSMFLIM

-1036 GRFVS
+1036 GRFIS

-1082 GFREALTSGLGSNQV
+1082 GFREALTSGLGANQV
-1097 LHSVLIQLMFIA
+1097 LHSVLIQLIFIA
-1109 AFLILLYITM
+1109 AFLILLYVTM
-1119 RIIRPDREFTEYTD
+1119 RVIRPEQEFHEEM
-1133 ESTEY
+1133 ESEY

>member
-1 MIKAEFENIGK
+1 MKMVKAEFENIAK
-12 HRILTATICA
+12 HKILTATICA

-54 EDQSVRF
+54 KDQSVKF
-61 QGKTFAVGDELVDQL
+61 QSKNFAVGDQLVDQL
-76 KDNKDLGWHFVSA
+76 KENDDLDWHFVSA
-89 RKAQYGLSHKKYYMV
+89 KKAQYGLSHKKYYMV
-104 ITIPEDFSKNATTV
+104 ITIPENFSKNATTV
-118 LDRSPKKM
+118 LNKKPKKM
-126 ELTYNTNDSLNYIG
+126 ELTYKTNDSLNYIG

-155 KEKVSEAYADTMFK
+155 KESVSEAYADTMFK

-226 VLKLTTGASTLKNG
+226 VLQLTTGSSTLKNG

-267 GVGQLYTGSNTLKN
+267 GVGQLYTGSNALKN

-560 ITTEKVLSGLNNL
+560 TTTEKVLSGLNNL

-620 KSLQSLSANAVQIST
+620 KSMQSLSANAVQIST

-774 TLAGGVDQL
+774 ALASGVDQL
-783 AAGTSKLAAN
+783 AAGTS
-793 SAALNSG
+793 
-800 AGQLAA
+800 Q
-806 GLGQLNGKVPALAGG
+806 
-821 VDQLS
+821 
-826 AGTSKLAANSGALR
+826 LAANSGALR
-840 SGAGQLSAGLGQLN
+840 SGAGQLAAGLGQLN

-860 TSGVQQLA
+860 TDGVSQLA

-910 LGSVNAS
+910 LGSANAS

-980 AIGSLVAVGNALVE
+980 AIGALVATGNALVE
-994 TLLMMACGLHPD
+994 TVLMMVCGLHPD
-1006 HPVQMVVNAMSFS
+1006 HPVQMIVNAVSFS
-1019 FTCMFLIM
+1019 FTSMFLIM

-1036 GRFVS
+1036 GRFIS

-1082 GFREALTSGLGSNQV
+1082 GFREALTSGLGANQV
-1097 LHSVLIQLMFIA
+1097 LHSVLIQLIFIA
-1109 AFLILLYITM
+1109 AFLILLYVTM
-1119 RIIRPDREFTEYTD
+1119 RVIRPEQEFHEEM
-1133 ESTEY
+1133 ESEY

>member
-1 MIKAEFENIGK
+1 MKMIKAEFENIAK
-12 HRILTATICA
+12 HKILTATICA

-54 EDQSVRF
+54 KDQSVKF
-61 QGKTFAVGDELVDQL
+61 QSKNFAVGDQLVDQL
-76 KDNKDLGWHFVSA
+76 KENEDLDWHFVSA
-89 RKAQYGLSHKKYYMV
+89 EKARYGLSHKKYYMV
-104 ITIPEDFSKNATTV
+104 ITIPENFSKNATTV
-118 LDRSPKKM
+118 LNKKPKKM
-126 ELTYNTNDSLNYIG
+126 ELTYKTNGSLNYIG

-155 KEKVSEAYADTMFK
+155 KESVSEAYADTMFK

-207 TVNKGVMTL
+207 TVNKGVM
-216 NAGVVPLGSG
+216 
-226 VLKLTTGASTLKNG
+226 
-240 IDTYTAGVDTVN
+240 
-252 GGVQTLKGSVPALTS
+252 TLKGSVPALTS

-498 KSKASATTAQADIDK
+498 NSNASATTAQADIDK

-538 QTNNNDTLQAVN
+538 QTNNNNTLQAVN

-560 ITTEKVLSGLNNL
+560 TTTEKVLSGLNNL
-573 MSSVDKLKGGLD
+573 MSSVDKLKGGLA

-635 AVNSGVNTEE
+635 SVNSGVNTEE

-683 ALIEGV
+683 ALIKGV

-702 SNKLV
+702 SNKL
-707 ANNNDLNAGATK
+707 AA
-719 LANGVNGLG
+719 
-728 ANIPELTQGITA
+728 
-740 LYNGTQQLKNKSA
+740 
-753 ILNSGASQ
+753 NSGA
-761 INAGLGQLNDKVP
+761 LR
-774 TLAGGVDQL
+774 
-783 AAGTSKLAAN
+783 
-793 SAALNSG
+793 SG
-800 AGQLAA
+800 AGQLAS

-821 VDQLS
+821 VNQLAS
-826 AGTSKLAANSGALR
+826 GTSQLAANSGALR
-840 SGAGQLSAGLGQLN
+840 SGAGQLASGLGQLN

-860 TSGVQQLA
+860 TDGVSQLA
-868 AGTSKLAANSGK
+868 AGTSKLSANSGK

-900 GGADTVTKLN
+900 GGADTVTKLK
-910 LGSVNAS
+910 LGSANAS

-933 PNYGYAL
+933 PKYGYAL

-980 AIGSLVAVGNALVE
+980 AIGALVATGNALVE
-994 TLLMMACGLHPD
+994 TVLMMVCGLHPD
-1006 HPVQMVVNAMSFS
+1006 HPVQMIVNAVSFS
-1019 FTCMFLIM
+1019 FTSMFLIM
-1027 FMAMAFGNP
+1027 FMVMAFGNP
-1036 GRFVS
+1036 GRFIS

-1047 QLGSCGGSF
+1047 QLGSCGGTF

-1068 QAINPYLPMTYSVY
+1068 QAVNPYLPMTYSVY
-1082 GFREALTSGLGSNQV
+1082 GFREALTSGLGANQV
-1097 LHSVLIQLMFIA
+1097 LHSVLIQLIFIA
-1109 AFLILLYITM
+1109 AFLILLYVTM
-1119 RIIRPDREFTEYTD
+1119 RVIRPEQEFHEEM
-1133 ESTEY
+1133 ESEY

>member
-1 MIKAEFENIGK
+1 MKMIKAEFENIAK
-12 HRILTATICA
+12 HKILTATICA

-54 EDQSVRF
+54 KDQSVRF
-61 QGKTFAVGDELVDQL
+61 QSKNFAVGDQLVDQL
-76 KDNKDLGWHFVSA
+76 KENDDLDWHFVSA
-89 RKAQYGLSHKKYYMV
+89 KKAQYGLSHKKYYMV
-104 ITIPEDFSKNATTV
+104 ITIPENFSKNATTV
-118 LDRSPKKM
+118 LNKKPKKM
-126 ELTYNTNDSLNYIG
+126 ELTYKTNDSLNYIG

-155 KEKVSEAYADTMFK
+155 KESVSEAYADTMFK

-226 VLKLTTGASTLKNG
+226 VLQLTTGSSTLKNG

-267 GVGQLYTGSNTLKN
+267 GVGQLYTGSN
-281 GINTYTAGVDT
+281 A
-292 VNGGVQTLKGS
+292 
-303 VPVLKSGVSQ
+303 
-313 LYTGSSTLKDGVAN
+313 LKDGVAN
-327 YTKGTNKVA
+327 YTKGTDQVA

-343 SNVPALTAGATQLVS
+343 SNVPVLKDGATQLVL
-358 GTDELKKGVSGY
+358 GTGDLKKGVYGY
-370 TDGASQINAGLTQLD
+370 TDGASQVNQGLTQLD

-498 KSKASATTAQADIDK
+498 KSNVIATTAQADIDK

-530 AKTQISAI
+530 AKTRISAI

-560 ITTEKVLSGLNNL
+560 TTTEKVLSGLNNL
-573 MSSVDKLKGGLD
+573 MSSVDKLKGGLA

-635 AVNSGVNTEE
+635 SVNSGVNTEE

-683 ALIEGV
+683 ALIKGV

-702 SNKLV
+702 SNMLV
-707 ANNNDLNAGATK
+707 AKNNDLNAGATK
-719 LANGVNGLG
+719 LANGVDKLG
-728 ANIPELTQGITA
+728 AKIPELTQGITA
-740 LYNGTQQLKNKSA
+740 LYNGTQKLKNNSA
-753 ILNSGASQ
+753 VLNSGASK
-761 INAGLGQLNDKVP
+761 IN
-774 TLAGGVDQL
+774 
-783 AAGTSKLAAN
+783 
-793 SAALNSG
+793 
-800 AGQLAA
+800 A

-821 VDQLS
+821 VNQLAS
-826 AGTSKLAANSGALR
+826 GTSQLAANSGALR
-840 SGAGQLSAGLGQLN
+840 SGAGQLAAGLGQLN

-860 TSGVQQLA
+860 TDGVSQLA
-868 AGTSKLAANSGK
+868 AGTSKLSTNSGK

-910 LGSVNAS
+910 LGSANAS

-980 AIGSLVAVGNALVE
+980 AIGALVATGNALVE
-994 TLLMMACGLHPD
+994 TVLMMVCGLHPD
-1006 HPVQMVVNAMSFS
+1006 HPVQMIVNAVSFS
-1019 FTCMFLIM
+1019 FTSMFLIM

-1036 GRFVS
+1036 GRFIS

-1082 GFREALTSGLGSNQV
+1082 GFREALTSGLGANQV
-1097 LHSVLIQLMFIA
+1097 LHSVLIQLIFIA
-1109 AFLILLYITM
+1109 AFLILLYVTM
-1119 RIIRPDREFTEYTD
+1119 RIIRPEQEFHEEM
-1133 ESTEY
+1133 ESEY

>member
-1 MIKAEFENIGK
+1 M
-12 HRILTATICA
+12 
-22 MMIIPFLYSVFFLK
+22 
-36 SVWDPYGNTGH
+36 
-47 LPVAVVN
+47 
-54 EDQSVRF
+54 
-61 QGKTFAVGDELVDQL
+61 
-76 KDNKDLGWHFVSA
+76 
-89 RKAQYGLSHKKYYMV
+89 
-104 ITIPEDFSKNATTV
+104 
-118 LDRSPKKM
+118 
-126 ELTYNTNDSLNYIG
+126 
-140 EVISKQGATQ
+140 
-150 VNASV
+150 
-155 KEKVSEAYADTMFK
+155 
-169 VIKKVGGGFKTAAN
+169 
-183 GAKKL
+183 
-188 SDGSKTLSD
+188 
-197 GLNTYTAGVD
+197 
-207 TVNKGVMTL
+207 
-216 NAGVVPLGSG
+216 
-226 VLKLTTGASTLKNG
+226 
-240 IDTYTAGVDTVN
+240 
-252 GGVQTLKGSVPALTS
+252 
-267 GVGQLYTGSNTLKN
+267 
-281 GINTYTAGVDT
+281 
-292 VNGGVQTLKGS
+292 
-303 VPVLKSGVSQ
+303 
-313 LYTGSSTLKDGVAN
+313 
-327 YTKGTNKVA
+327 
-336 DGIAQIN
+336 
-343 SNVPALTAGATQLVS
+343 
-358 GTDELKKGVSGY
+358 
-370 TDGASQINAGLTQLD
+370 
-385 SNSALLN
+385 
-392 KSVAGLSELPQGVAA
+392 SELPQGVAA

-498 KSKASATTAQADIDK
+498 KSNVIATTAQADIDK

-530 AKTQISAI
+530 AKTRISAI

-560 ITTEKVLSGLNNL
+560 TTTEKVLSGLNNL
-573 MSSVDKLKGGLD
+573 MSSVDKLKGGLA

-683 ALIEGV
+683 ALIKGV

-702 SNKLV
+702 SNMLV

-719 LANGVNGLG
+719 LKNGVDELG
-728 ANIPELTQGITA
+728 AKIPKLTQGITV
-740 LYNGTQQLKNKSA
+740 LYNGTQKLKNNSA
-753 ILNSGASQ
+753 VLNSGASK
-761 INAGLGQLNDKVP
+761 IN
-774 TLAGGVDQL
+774 
-783 AAGTSKLAAN
+783 
-793 SAALNSG
+793 
-800 AGQLAA
+800 A
-806 GLGQLNGKVPALAGG
+806 GLGQLNGKVPALASG
-821 VDQLS
+821 VNQLAS
-826 AGTSKLAANSGALR
+826 GTSQLAANSGALR
-840 SGAGQLSAGLGQLN
+840 SGAGQLAAGLGQLN

-860 TSGVQQLA
+860 TDGVSQLA
-868 AGTSKLAANSGK
+868 AGTSKLSANSGK

-910 LGSVNAS
+910 LGSANAS

-980 AIGSLVAVGNALVE
+980 AIGALVATGNALVE
-994 TLLMMACGLHPD
+994 TVLMMVCGLHPD
-1006 HPVQMVVNAMSFS
+1006 HPVQMIVNAVSFS
-1019 FTCMFLIM
+1019 FTSMFLIM

-1036 GRFVS
+1036 GRFIS

-1082 GFREALTSGLGSNQV
+1082 GFREALTSGLGANQV
-1097 LHSVLIQLMFIA
+1097 LHSVLIQLIFIA
-1109 AFLILLYITM
+1109 AFLILLYVTM
-1119 RIIRPDREFTEYTD
+1119 RVIRPEQEFHEEM
-1133 ESTEY
+1133 ESEY

>member
-1 MIKAEFENIGK
+1 MKMVKAEFENIAK
-12 HRILTATICA
+12 HKILTATICA

-54 EDQSVRF
+54 KDQSVKF
-61 QGKTFAVGDELVDQL
+61 QSKNFAVGDQLVDRL
-76 KDNKDLGWHFVSA
+76 KENEDLDWHFVSA
-89 RKAQYGLSHKKYYMV
+89 KKAQYGLSHKKYYMV
-104 ITIPEDFSKNATTV
+104 ITIPENFSKNATTV
-118 LDRSPKKM
+118 LNKKPKKM
-126 ELTYNTNDSLNYIG
+126 ELTYKTNDSLNYIG

-155 KEKVSEAYADTMFK
+155 KESVSEAYADTMFK

-226 VLKLTTGASTLKNG
+226 VLQLTTGSSTLKNG

-267 GVGQLYTGSNTLKN
+267 GVGQLYTGSN
-281 GINTYTAGVDT
+281 A
-292 VNGGVQTLKGS
+292 
-303 VPVLKSGVSQ
+303 
-313 LYTGSSTLKDGVAN
+313 LKDGVAN
-327 YTKGTNKVA
+327 YTKGTDQVA

-343 SNVPALTAGATQLVS
+343 SNVPALKDGATQLVS
-358 GTDELKKGVSGY
+358 GTGDLKKGVYGY
-370 TDGASQINAGLTQLD
+370 TDGASQVNHGLTQLD

-498 KSKASATTAQADIDK
+498 KSNVIATTAQADIDK

-530 AKTQISAI
+530 AKTRISAI

-560 ITTEKVLSGLNNL
+560 TTTEKVLSGLNNL
-573 MSSVDKLKGGLD
+573 MSSVDKLKGGLA

-683 ALIEGV
+683 ALIKGV

-702 SNKLV
+702 SNMLV
-707 ANNNDLNAGATK
+707 AKNNDLNAGATK
-719 LANGVNGLG
+719 LKNGVDELG
-728 ANIPELTQGITA
+728 AKIPKLTQGITA
-740 LYNGTQQLKNKSA
+740 LYNGTQKLKNNSA
-753 ILNSGASQ
+753 VLNSGASK
-761 INAGLGQLNDKVP
+761 IN
-774 TLAGGVDQL
+774 
-783 AAGTSKLAAN
+783 
-793 SAALNSG
+793 
-800 AGQLAA
+800 A

-821 VDQLS
+821 VNQLAS
-826 AGTSKLAANSGALR
+826 GTSQLAANSGALR
-840 SGAGQLSAGLGQLN
+840 SGAGQLASGLGQLN

-860 TSGVQQLA
+860 TDGVSQLA

-910 LGSVNAS
+910 LGSANAS

-980 AIGSLVAVGNALVE
+980 AIGAFVATGNALVE
-994 TLLMMACGLHPD
+994 TVLMMVCGLHPD
-1006 HPVQMVVNAMSFS
+1006 HPVQMIVNAVSFS
-1019 FTCMFLIM
+1019 FTSMFLIM

-1036 GRFVS
+1036 GRFIS

-1082 GFREALTSGLGSNQV
+1082 GFREALTSGLGANQV
-1097 LHSVLIQLMFIA
+1097 LHSVLIQLIFIA
-1109 AFLILLYITM
+1109 AFLILLYVTM
-1119 RIIRPDREFTEYTD
+1119 RIIRPEQEFHEEM
-1133 ESTEY
+1133 ESEY

>member
-1 MIKAEFENIGK
+1 MKMIKAEFENIAK
-12 HRILTATICA
+12 HKILTATICA

-54 EDQSVRF
+54 KDQSVKF
-61 QGKTFAVGDELVDQL
+61 QSKNFAVGDQLVDQL
-76 KDNKDLGWHFVSA
+76 KENGDLDWHFVSA
-89 RKAQYGLSHKKYYMV
+89 EKARYGLSHKKYYMV
-104 ITIPEDFSKNATTV
+104 ITIPENFSKNATTV
-118 LDRSPKKM
+118 LNKKPKKM
-126 ELTYNTNDSLNYIG
+126 ELTYKTNGSLNYIG

-155 KEKVSEAYADTMFK
+155 KESVSEAYADTMFK

-226 VLKLTTGASTLKNG
+226 VLQLTTGSSTLKNG

-498 KSKASATTAQADIDK
+498 KSNASATTAQADIDK

-538 QTNNNDTLQAVN
+538 QTNNNNTLQAVN

-560 ITTEKVLSGLNNL
+560 TTTEKVLSGLNNL
-573 MSSVDKLKGGLD
+573 MSSVDKLKGGLA

-635 AVNSGVNTEE
+635 SVNSGVNTEE

-683 ALIEGV
+683 ALIKGV

-740 LYNGTQQLKNKSA
+740 LYNGTQQLKNNSA
-753 ILNSGASQ
+753 MLNSGASQ

-774 TLAGGVDQL
+774 ALASGVDQL
-783 AAGTSKLAAN
+783 AAGTS
-793 SAALNSG
+793 
-800 AGQLAA
+800 QLA
-806 GLGQLNGKVPALAGG
+806 
-821 VDQLS
+821 
-826 AGTSKLAANSGALR
+826 TNSGALR
-840 SGAGQLSAGLGQLN
+840 SGAGQLASGLGQLN

-860 TSGVQQLA
+860 TDGVSQLA
-868 AGTSKLAANSGK
+868 AGTSKLSANSGK

-900 GGADTVTKLN
+900 GGADTVTKLK
-910 LGSVNAS
+910 LGSANAS

-980 AIGSLVAVGNALVE
+980 AIGALVATGNALVE
-994 TLLMMACGLHPD
+994 TVLMMVCGLHPD
-1006 HPVQMVVNAMSFS
+1006 HPVQMIVNAVSFS
-1019 FTCMFLIM
+1019 FTSMFLIM

-1036 GRFVS
+1036 GRFIS

-1082 GFREALTSGLGSNQV
+1082 GFREALTSGLGANQV
-1097 LHSVLIQLMFIA
+1097 LHSVLIQLIFIA
-1109 AFLILLYITM
+1109 AFLILLYVTM
-1119 RIIRPDREFTEYTD
+1119 RVIRPEQEFHEEM
-1133 ESTEY
+1133 ESEY

>member
-1 MIKAEFENIGK
+1 MKMVKAEFENIAK
-12 HRILTATICA
+12 HKILTATICA

-54 EDQSVRF
+54 KDQSVKF
-61 QGKTFAVGDELVDQL
+61 QSKNFAVGDQLVDQL
-76 KDNKDLGWHFVSA
+76 RENDDLDWHFVSA
-89 RKAQYGLSHKKYYMV
+89 KKAQYGLSHKKYYMV
-104 ITIPEDFSKNATTV
+104 ITIPENFSKNATTV
-118 LDRSPKKM
+118 LNKKPKKM
-126 ELTYNTNDSLNYIG
+126 ELTYKTNDSLNYIG

-155 KEKVSEAYADTMFK
+155 KESVSEAYADTMFK

-226 VLKLTTGASTLKNG
+226 VLQLTTGSSTLKNG

-267 GVGQLYTGSNTLKN
+267 GVGQLYTGSNALKN
-281 GINTYTAGVDT
+281 GINAYTAGVDT

-313 LYTGSSTLKDGVAN
+313 LYTGSGTLKDGVAI
-327 YTKGTNKVA
+327 YTKGTDQVA
-336 DGIAQIN
+336 DGIAKIN
-343 SNVPALTAGATQLVS
+343 RKVPALTVGATKLVS
-358 GTDELKKGVSGY
+358 GTGNLKKGVSGY
-370 TDGASQINAGLTQLD
+370 TKGASQINAGLTQLD

-487 QYLTEIATNSV
+487 QYLTEIATNSL
-498 KSKASATTAQADIDK
+498 KSNASATTAQADIDK

-538 QTNNNDTLQAVN
+538 QTNNNNTLQAVN

-560 ITTEKVLSGLNNL
+560 TTTEKVLSGLNNL
-573 MSSVDKLKGGLD
+573 MSSVDKLKGGLA

-607 ESQAKVKKLSAAV
+607 ESQVKVKKLSAAV
-620 KSLQSLSANAVQIST
+620 KSLQGLSANAVQIST

-656 AASADAAK
+656 AASADVAK

-707 ANNNDLNAGATK
+707 ANNNELNDGATK
-719 LANGVNGLG
+719 LANGVDGLG
-728 ANIPELTQGITA
+728 KKIPELTQVITA
-740 LYNGTQQLKNKSA
+740 FYNGTQQLKNNSA
-753 ILNSGASQ
+753 LLNSGASQ

-774 TLAGGVDQL
+774 ALASGVDQL
-783 AAGTSKLAAN
+783 A
-793 SAALNSG
+793 
-800 AGQLAA
+800 
-806 GLGQLNGKVPALAGG
+806 
-821 VDQLS
+821 

-840 SGAGQLSAGLGQLN
+840 SGAGQLAAGLGQLN

-860 TSGVQQLA
+860 TDGVSQLA

-910 LGSVNAS
+910 LGSANAS

-980 AIGSLVAVGNALVE
+980 AVGALVATGNALVE
-994 TLLMMACGLHPD
+994 TVLMMVCGLHPD
-1006 HPVQMVVNAMSFS
+1006 HPVQMIVNAVSFS
-1019 FTCMFLIM
+1019 FTSMFLIM

-1036 GRFVS
+1036 GRFIS

-1082 GFREALTSGLGSNQV
+1082 GFREALTSGLGANQV
-1097 LHSVLIQLMFIA
+1097 LHSVLIQLIFIA
-1109 AFLILLYITM
+1109 AFLILLYVTM
-1119 RIIRPDREFTEYTD
+1119 RIIRPEQEFHEEM
-1133 ESTEY
+1133 ESEY

>member
-1 MIKAEFENIGK
+1 MKMVKAEFENIAK
-12 HRILTATICA
+12 HKILTATICA

-54 EDQSVRF
+54 KDQSVKF
-61 QGKTFAVGDELVDQL
+61 QSKNFAVGDQLVDQL
-76 KDNKDLGWHFVSA
+76 KENDDLDWHFVSA
-89 RKAQYGLSHKKYYMV
+89 KKAQYGLSHKKYYMV
-104 ITIPEDFSKNATTV
+104 ITIPENFSKNATTV
-118 LDRSPKKM
+118 LNKKPKKM
-126 ELTYNTNDSLNYIG
+126 ELTYKTNDSLNYIG

-155 KEKVSEAYADTMFK
+155 KESVSEAYADTMFK

-226 VLKLTTGASTLKNG
+226 VLQLTTGSSTLKNG

-267 GVGQLYTGSNTLKN
+267 GVGQLYTGSNALKN

-327 YTKGTNKVA
+327 YTKGTNRVA

-343 SNVPALTAGATQLVS
+343 SNVPELTVGATQLVS

-498 KSKASATTAQADIDK
+498 KSNASATTAQADIDK

-560 ITTEKVLSGLNNL
+560 TTTEKVLSGLNNL
-573 MSSVDKLKGGLD
+573 MSSVDKLKGGLA

-635 AVNSGVNTEE
+635 SVNSGVNTEE

-683 ALIEGV
+683 ALIKGV

-774 TLAGGVDQL
+774 ALASGVDQL
-783 AAGTSKLAAN
+783 AAGTS
-793 SAALNSG
+793 
-800 AGQLAA
+800 Q
-806 GLGQLNGKVPALAGG
+806 
-821 VDQLS
+821 
-826 AGTSKLAANSGALR
+826 LAANSGALR
-840 SGAGQLSAGLGQLN
+840 SGAGQLAAGLGQLN

-860 TSGVQQLA
+860 TDGVSQLA

-910 LGSVNAS
+910 LGSANAS

-980 AIGSLVAVGNALVE
+980 AIGALVATGNALVE
-994 TLLMMACGLHPD
+994 TVLMMVCGLHPD
-1006 HPVQMVVNAMSFS
+1006 HPVQMIVNAVSFS
-1019 FTCMFLIM
+1019 FTSMFLIM

-1036 GRFVS
+1036 GRFIS

-1082 GFREALTSGLGSNQV
+1082 GFREALTSGLGANQV
-1097 LHSVLIQLMFIA
+1097 LHSVLIQLIFIA
-1109 AFLILLYITM
+1109 AFLILLYVTM
-1119 RIIRPDREFTEYTD
+1119 RVIRPEQEFHEEM
-1133 ESTEY
+1133 ESEY

>member
-1 MIKAEFENIGK
+1 MKMVKAEFENIAK
-12 HRILTATICA
+12 HKILTATICA

-54 EDQSVRF
+54 KDQSVKF
-61 QGKTFAVGDELVDQL
+61 QSKNFAVGDQLVDRL
-76 KDNKDLGWHFVSA
+76 KENEDLDWHFVSA
-89 RKAQYGLSHKKYYMV
+89 KKAQYGLSHKKYYMV
-104 ITIPEDFSKNATTV
+104 ITIPENFSKNATTV
-118 LDRSPKKM
+118 LNKKPKKM
-126 ELTYNTNDSLNYIG
+126 ELTYKTNDSLNYIG

-155 KEKVSEAYADTMFK
+155 KESVSEAYADTMFK

-226 VLKLTTGASTLKNG
+226 VLQLTTGSSTLKNG

-267 GVGQLYTGSNTLKN
+267 GVGQLYTGSN
-281 GINTYTAGVDT
+281 A
-292 VNGGVQTLKGS
+292 
-303 VPVLKSGVSQ
+303 
-313 LYTGSSTLKDGVAN
+313 LKDGVAN
-327 YTKGTNKVA
+327 YTKGTDQVA

-343 SNVPALTAGATQLVS
+343 SNVPALKDGATQLVS
-358 GTDELKKGVSGY
+358 GTGDLKKGVYGY
-370 TDGASQINAGLTQLD
+370 TDGASQVNHGLTQLD

-498 KSKASATTAQADIDK
+498 KSNVIATTAQADIDK

-530 AKTQISAI
+530 AKTRISAI

-560 ITTEKVLSGLNNL
+560 TTTEKVLSGLNNL
-573 MSSVDKLKGGLD
+573 MSSVDKLKGGLA

-635 AVNSGVNTEE
+635 SVNSGVNTEE

-683 ALIEGV
+683 ALIKGV

-702 SNKLV
+702 SNMLV
-707 ANNNDLNAGATK
+707 AKNNDLNAGATK
-719 LANGVNGLG
+719 LKNGVDELG
-728 ANIPELTQGITA
+728 AKIPKLTQGITA
-740 LYNGTQQLKNKSA
+740 LYNGTQKLKNNSA
-753 ILNSGASQ
+753 VLNSGASK

-774 TLAGGVDQL
+774 
-783 AAGTSKLAAN
+783 
-793 SAALNSG
+793 
-800 AGQLAA
+800 
-806 GLGQLNGKVPALAGG
+806 ALAGG
-821 VDQLS
+821 VNQLAS
-826 AGTSKLAANSGALR
+826 GTSQLAANSGALR
-840 SGAGQLSAGLGQLN
+840 SGAGQLAAGLGQLN

-860 TSGVQQLA
+860 TDGVSQLA

-910 LGSVNAS
+910 LGSANAS

-980 AIGSLVAVGNALVE
+980 AIGALVATGNALVE
-994 TLLMMACGLHPD
+994 TVLMMVCGLHPD
-1006 HPVQMVVNAMSFS
+1006 HPVQMIVNAVSFS
-1019 FTCMFLIM
+1019 FTSMFLIM

-1036 GRFVS
+1036 GRFIS

-1082 GFREALTSGLGSNQV
+1082 GFREALTSGLGANQV
-1097 LHSVLIQLMFIA
+1097 LHSVLIQLIFIA
-1109 AFLILLYITM
+1109 AFLILLYVTM
-1119 RIIRPDREFTEYTD
+1119 RIIRPEQEFHEEM
-1133 ESTEY
+1133 ESEY

>member
-1 MIKAEFENIGK
+1 M
-12 HRILTATICA
+12 
-22 MMIIPFLYSVFFLK
+22 
-36 SVWDPYGNTGH
+36 
-47 LPVAVVN
+47 
-54 EDQSVRF
+54 
-61 QGKTFAVGDELVDQL
+61 
-76 KDNKDLGWHFVSA
+76 
-89 RKAQYGLSHKKYYMV
+89 
-104 ITIPEDFSKNATTV
+104 
-118 LDRSPKKM
+118 
-126 ELTYNTNDSLNYIG
+126 
-140 EVISKQGATQ
+140 
-150 VNASV
+150 
-155 KEKVSEAYADTMFK
+155 
-169 VIKKVGGGFKTAAN
+169 
-183 GAKKL
+183 
-188 SDGSKTLSD
+188 
-197 GLNTYTAGVD
+197 
-207 TVNKGVMTL
+207 
-216 NAGVVPLGSG
+216 
-226 VLKLTTGASTLKNG
+226 
-240 IDTYTAGVDTVN
+240 
-252 GGVQTLKGSVPALTS
+252 
-267 GVGQLYTGSNTLKN
+267 GQLYTGSNTLKN

-498 KSKASATTAQADIDK
+498 KSNASATTAQADIDK

-538 QTNNNDTLQAVN
+538 QTNNNNTLQAVN

-560 ITTEKVLSGLNNL
+560 TTTEKVLSGLNNL
-573 MSSVDKLKGGLD
+573 MSSVDKLKGGLA

-635 AVNSGVNTEE
+635 SVNSGVNTEE

-683 ALIEGV
+683 ALIKGV

-740 LYNGTQQLKNKSA
+740 LYNGTQQLKNNSA
-753 ILNSGASQ
+753 MLNSGASQ

-774 TLAGGVDQL
+774 ALASGVDQL
-783 AAGTSKLAAN
+783 AAGTS
-793 SAALNSG
+793 
-800 AGQLAA
+800 QLA
-806 GLGQLNGKVPALAGG
+806 
-821 VDQLS
+821 
-826 AGTSKLAANSGALR
+826 TNSGALR
-840 SGAGQLSAGLGQLN
+840 SGAGQLASGLGQLN

-860 TSGVQQLA
+860 TDGVSQLA
-868 AGTSKLAANSGK
+868 AGTSKLSANSGK

-900 GGADTVTKLN
+900 GGADTVTKLK
-910 LGSVNAS
+910 LGSANAS

-980 AIGSLVAVGNALVE
+980 AIGALVATGNALVE
-994 TLLMMACGLHPD
+994 TVLMMVCGLHPD
-1006 HPVQMVVNAMSFS
+1006 HPVQMIVNAVSFS
-1019 FTCMFLIM
+1019 FTSMFLIM

-1036 GRFVS
+1036 GRFIS

-1082 GFREALTSGLGSNQV
+1082 GFREALTSGLGANQV
-1097 LHSVLIQLMFIA
+1097 LHSVLIQLIFIA
-1109 AFLILLYITM
+1109 AFLILLYVTM
-1119 RIIRPDREFTEYTD
+1119 RVIRPEQEFHEEM
-1133 ESTEY
+1133 ESEY

>member
-1 MIKAEFENIGK
+1 MKMIKAEFENIAK
-12 HRILTATICA
+12 HKILTATICA

-54 EDQSVRF
+54 KDQSVKF
-61 QGKTFAVGDELVDQL
+61 QSKNFAVGDQLVDQL
-76 KDNKDLGWHFVSA
+76 KENGDLDWHFVSA
-89 RKAQYGLSHKKYYMV
+89 EKAQYGLSHKKYYMV
-104 ITIPEDFSKNATTV
+104 ITIPENFSKNATTV
-118 LDRSPKKM
+118 LNKKPKKM
-126 ELTYNTNDSLNYIG
+126 ELTYKTNDSLNYIG

-155 KEKVSEAYADTMFK
+155 KESVSEAYADTMFK

-226 VLKLTTGASTLKNG
+226 VLQLTTGSSTLKNG

-498 KSKASATTAQADIDK
+498 NSNASATTAQADIDK

-538 QTNNNDTLQAVN
+538 QTNNNNTLQAVN

-560 ITTEKVLSGLNNL
+560 TTTEKVLSGLNNL
-573 MSSVDKLKGGLD
+573 MSSVDKLKGGLA

-635 AVNSGVNTEE
+635 SVNSGVNTEE

-683 ALIEGV
+683 ALIKGV

-740 LYNGTQQLKNKSA
+740 LYNGTQQLKNNSA
-753 ILNSGASQ
+753 MLNSGASQ

-774 TLAGGVDQL
+774 ALASGVDQL
-783 AAGTSKLAAN
+783 AAGTS
-793 SAALNSG
+793 
-800 AGQLAA
+800 Q
-806 GLGQLNGKVPALAGG
+806 
-821 VDQLS
+821 
-826 AGTSKLAANSGALR
+826 LAANSGALR
-840 SGAGQLSAGLGQLN
+840 SGAGQLASGLGQLN

-860 TSGVQQLA
+860 TDGVSQLA
-868 AGTSKLAANSGK
+868 AGTSKLSANSGK

-900 GGADTVTKLN
+900 GGADTVTKLK
-910 LGSVNAS
+910 LGSANAS

-980 AIGSLVAVGNALVE
+980 AIGALVATGNALVE
-994 TLLMMACGLHPD
+994 TVLMMVCGLHPD
-1006 HPVQMVVNAMSFS
+1006 HPVQMIVNAVSFS
-1019 FTCMFLIM
+1019 FTSMFLIM

-1036 GRFVS
+1036 GRFIS

-1082 GFREALTSGLGSNQV
+1082 GFREALTSGLGANQV
-1097 LHSVLIQLMFIA
+1097 LHSVLIQLIFIA
-1109 AFLILLYITM
+1109 AFLILLYVTM
-1119 RIIRPDREFTEYTD
+1119 RVIRPEQEFHEEM
-1133 ESTEY
+1133 ESEY

>member
-1 MIKAEFENIGK
+1 MKMIKAEFENIAK
-12 HRILTATICA
+12 HKILTATICA

-54 EDQSVRF
+54 KDQSVKF
-61 QGKTFAVGDELVDQL
+61 QSKNFAVGDQLVDQL
-76 KDNKDLGWHFVSA
+76 RENDDLDWHFVSA
-89 RKAQYGLSHKKYYMV
+89 KKAQYGLSHKKYYMV
-104 ITIPEDFSKNATTV
+104 ITIPENFSKNATTV
-118 LDRSPKKM
+118 LNKKPKKM
-126 ELTYNTNDSLNYIG
+126 ELTYKTNDSLNYIG

-150 VNASV
+150 VNARV
-155 KEKVSEAYADTMFK
+155 KESVSEAYADTMFK

-207 TVNKGVMTL
+207 KVNKGVMTL

-226 VLKLTTGASTLKNG
+226 VLQLTTGSSTLKNG

-267 GVGQLYTGSNTLKN
+267 GVGQLYTGSN
-281 GINTYTAGVDT
+281 A
-292 VNGGVQTLKGS
+292 
-303 VPVLKSGVSQ
+303 
-313 LYTGSSTLKDGVAN
+313 LKDGVAN
-327 YTKGTNKVA
+327 YTKGTDQVA
-336 DGIAQIN
+336 DGIAKIN
-343 SNVPALTAGATQLVS
+343 SNVPALKDGATQLVS
-358 GTDELKKGVSGY
+358 GTGDLKKGVFGY
-370 TDGASQINAGLTQLD
+370 TDGASQVNDGLTQLD

-487 QYLTEIATNSV
+487 QYLTEIAANSA
-498 KSKASATTAQADIDK
+498 KSTASAKTALDDIDR

-524 KNALND
+524 KNTLND

-538 QTNNNDTLQAVN
+538 QTNNSDTLQAVN

-560 ITTEKVLSGLNNL
+560 TTTEKVLSGLNNL
-573 MSSVDKLKGGLD
+573 MSSVDKLKGGLE
-585 SVDGTIDTANK
+585 SVDGTIDMANK

-697 QTLAG
+697 KTLAG
-702 SNKLV
+702 SNMLV
-707 ANNNDLNAGATK
+707 AKNNDLNAGATK
-719 LANGVNGLG
+719 LANGVDGLG
-728 ANIPELTQGITA
+728 AKIPELTQGITA
-740 LYNGTQQLKNKSA
+740 LYNGTQKLKNNSA
-753 ILNSGASQ
+753 VLNSGASK
-761 INAGLGQLNDKVP
+761 IN
-774 TLAGGVDQL
+774 
-783 AAGTSKLAAN
+783 
-793 SAALNSG
+793 
-800 AGQLAA
+800 A
-806 GLGQLNGKVPALAGG
+806 GLGQLNGKVPALASG
-821 VDQLS
+821 VNQLAS
-826 AGTSKLAANSGALR
+826 GTSQLAANSGALR
-840 SGAGQLSAGLGQLN
+840 SGAGQLASGLGQLN

-860 TSGVQQLA
+860 TDGVSQLA

-910 LGSVNAS
+910 LGSANAS

-980 AIGSLVAVGNALVE
+980 AVGALVATGNALVE
-994 TLLMMACGLHPD
+994 TVLMMVCGLHPD
-1006 HPVQMVVNAMSFS
+1006 HPVQMIVNAVSFS
-1019 FTCMFLIM
+1019 FTSMFLIM

-1036 GRFVS
+1036 GRFIS

-1082 GFREALTSGLGSNQV
+1082 GFREALTSGLGANQV
-1097 LHSVLIQLMFIA
+1097 LHSVLIQLIFIA
-1109 AFLILLYITM
+1109 AFLILLYVTM
-1119 RIIRPDREFTEYTD
+1119 RIIRPEQEFHEEM
-1133 ESTEY
+1133 ESEY

>member
-1 MIKAEFENIGK
+1 MKMIKAEFENIAK
-12 HRILTATICA
+12 HKILTATICA

-54 EDQSVRF
+54 KDQSVKF
-61 QGKTFAVGDELVDQL
+61 QSKNFAVGDQLVDQL
-76 KDNKDLGWHFVSA
+76 KENGDLDWHFVSA
-89 RKAQYGLSHKKYYMV
+89 EKAQYGLSHKKYYMV
-104 ITIPEDFSKNATTV
+104 ITIPENFSKNATTV
-118 LDRSPKKM
+118 LNKKPKKM
-126 ELTYNTNDSLNYIG
+126 ELTYKTNDSLNYIG

-155 KEKVSEAYADTMFK
+155 KESVSEAYADTMFK

-226 VLKLTTGASTLKNG
+226 VLQLTTGSSTLKNG

-498 KSKASATTAQADIDK
+498 KSNASATTAQADIDK

-538 QTNNNDTLQAVN
+538 QTNNNNTLQAVN

-560 ITTEKVLSGLNNL
+560 TTTEKVLSGLNNL
-573 MSSVDKLKGGLD
+573 MSSVDKLKGGLA

-635 AVNSGVNTEE
+635 SVNSGVNTEE

-683 ALIEGV
+683 ALIKGV

-740 LYNGTQQLKNKSA
+740 LYNGTQQLKNNSA
-753 ILNSGASQ
+753 MLNSGASQ

-774 TLAGGVDQL
+774 ALASGVDQL
-783 AAGTSKLAAN
+783 AAGTSQLATN
-793 SAALNSG
+793 SGALRSG
-800 AGQLAA
+800 AGQLAS
-806 GLGQLNGKVPALAGG
+806 GLGQLNGKVPALA
-821 VDQLS
+821 
-826 AGTSKLAANSGALR
+826 
-840 SGAGQLSAGLGQLN
+840 
-854 SQVPTL
+854 
-860 TSGVQQLA
+860 SGVNQLA
-868 AGTSKLAANSGK
+868 AGTSQLAANSGK

-900 GGADTVTKLN
+900 GGADTVTKLK
-910 LGSVNAS
+910 LGSANAS

-980 AIGSLVAVGNALVE
+980 AIGALVATGNALVE
-994 TLLMMACGLHPD
+994 TVLMMVCGLHPD
-1006 HPVQMVVNAMSFS
+1006 HPVQMIVNAVSFS
-1019 FTCMFLIM
+1019 FTSMFLIM

-1036 GRFVS
+1036 GRFIS

-1082 GFREALTSGLGSNQV
+1082 GFREALTSGLGANQV
-1097 LHSVLIQLMFIA
+1097 LHSVLIQLIFIA
-1109 AFLILLYITM
+1109 AFLILLYVTM
-1119 RIIRPDREFTEYTD
+1119 RVIRPEQEFHEEM
-1133 ESTEY
+1133 ESEY

>member
-1 MIKAEFENIGK
+1 MKMIKAEFENIAK
-12 HRILTATICA
+12 HKILTATICA

-54 EDQSVRF
+54 KDQSVKF
-61 QGKTFAVGDELVDQL
+61 QSKNFAVGDQLVDQL
-76 KDNKDLGWHFVSA
+76 KENDDLDWHFVSA
-89 RKAQYGLSHKKYYMV
+89 KKAQYGLSHKKYYMV
-104 ITIPEDFSKNATTV
+104 ITIPENFSKNATTV
-118 LDRSPKKM
+118 LNKKPKKM
-126 ELTYNTNDSLNYIG
+126 ELTYKTNDSLNYIG

-155 KEKVSEAYADTMFK
+155 KESVSEAYADTMFK

-226 VLKLTTGASTLKNG
+226 VLQLTTGSSTLKNG

-267 GVGQLYTGSNTLKN
+267 GVGQLYTGSN
-281 GINTYTAGVDT
+281 A
-292 VNGGVQTLKGS
+292 
-303 VPVLKSGVSQ
+303 
-313 LYTGSSTLKDGVAN
+313 LKDGVAN
-327 YTKGTNKVA
+327 YTKGTDQVA

-343 SNVPALTAGATQLVS
+343 SNVPVLKDGATQLVL
-358 GTDELKKGVSGY
+358 GTGDLKKGVYGY
-370 TDGASQINAGLTQLD
+370 TDGASQVNHGLTQLD

-498 KSKASATTAQADIDK
+498 KSNVIATTAQADIDK

-530 AKTQISAI
+530 AKTRISAI

-560 ITTEKVLSGLNNL
+560 TTTEKVLSGLNNL
-573 MSSVDKLKGGLD
+573 MSSVDKLKGGLA

-635 AVNSGVNTEE
+635 SVNSGVNTEE

-683 ALIEGV
+683 ALIKGV

-702 SNKLV
+702 SNMLV
-707 ANNNDLNAGATK
+707 AKNNDLNAGATK
-719 LANGVNGLG
+719 LANGVDELG
-728 ANIPELTQGITA
+728 AKIPKLTQGITA
-740 LYNGTQQLKNKSA
+740 LYNGTQKLKNNSA
-753 ILNSGASQ
+753 VLNSGASK
-761 INAGLGQLNDKVP
+761 IN
-774 TLAGGVDQL
+774 
-783 AAGTSKLAAN
+783 
-793 SAALNSG
+793 
-800 AGQLAA
+800 A

-821 VDQLS
+821 VNQLAS
-826 AGTSKLAANSGALR
+826 GTSQLAANSGALR
-840 SGAGQLSAGLGQLN
+840 SGAGQLAAGLGQLN

-860 TSGVQQLA
+860 TDGVSQLA
-868 AGTSKLAANSGK
+868 AGTSKLSANSGK

-910 LGSVNAS
+910 LGSANAS

-980 AIGSLVAVGNALVE
+980 AIGALVATGNALVE
-994 TLLMMACGLHPD
+994 TVLMMVCGLHPD
-1006 HPVQMVVNAMSFS
+1006 HPVQMIVNAVSFS
-1019 FTCMFLIM
+1019 FTSMFLIM

-1036 GRFVS
+1036 GRFIS

-1082 GFREALTSGLGSNQV
+1082 GFREALTSGLGANQV
-1097 LHSVLIQLMFIA
+1097 LHSVLIQLIFIA
-1109 AFLILLYITM
+1109 AFLILLYVTM
-1119 RIIRPDREFTEYTD
+1119 RVIRPEQEFHEEM
-1133 ESTEY
+1133 ESEY

>member
-1 MIKAEFENIGK
+1 MKMVKAEFENIAK
-12 HRILTATICA
+12 HKILTATICA

-54 EDQSVRF
+54 KDQSVKF
-61 QGKTFAVGDELVDQL
+61 QSKNFAVGDQLVDQL
-76 KDNKDLGWHFVSA
+76 KENDDLDWHFVSA
-89 RKAQYGLSHKKYYMV
+89 KKAQYGLSHKKYYMV
-104 ITIPEDFSKNATTV
+104 ITIPENFSKNATTV
-118 LDRSPKKM
+118 LNKKPKKM
-126 ELTYNTNDSLNYIG
+126 ELTYKTNDSLNYIG

-155 KEKVSEAYADTMFK
+155 KESVSEAYADTMFK

-226 VLKLTTGASTLKNG
+226 VLQLTTGSSTLKNG

-327 YTKGTNKVA
+327 YTKGTNRVA

-560 ITTEKVLSGLNNL
+560 TTTEKVLSGLNNL
-573 MSSVDKLKGGLD
+573 MSSVDKLKGGLA
-585 SVDGTIDTANK
+585 SVDGTIDMANK
-596 LLAESDDLTNA
+596 LLDESDNLTNA

-683 ALIEGV
+683 ALIKGV

-774 TLAGGVDQL
+774 ALASGVDQL
-783 AAGTSKLAAN
+783 AAGTS
-793 SAALNSG
+793 
-800 AGQLAA
+800 Q
-806 GLGQLNGKVPALAGG
+806 
-821 VDQLS
+821 
-826 AGTSKLAANSGALR
+826 LAANSGALR
-840 SGAGQLSAGLGQLN
+840 SGAGQLASGLGQLNGKVPALASGVNQLASGTSQLSANSGALRSGAGQLASGLGQLN

-860 TSGVQQLA
+860 TDGVSQLA
-868 AGTSKLAANSGK
+868 AGTSKLSANSGK

-910 LGSVNAS
+910 LGSANAS

-980 AIGSLVAVGNALVE
+980 AIGALVATGNALVE
-994 TLLMMACGLHPD
+994 TVLMMVCGLHPD
-1006 HPVQMVVNAMSFS
+1006 HPVQMIVNAVSFS
-1019 FTCMFLIM
+1019 FTSMFLIM

-1036 GRFVS
+1036 GRFIS

-1082 GFREALTSGLGSNQV
+1082 GFREALTSGLGANQV
-1097 LHSVLIQLMFIA
+1097 LHSVLIQLIFIA
-1109 AFLILLYITM
+1109 AFLILLYVTM
-1119 RIIRPDREFTEYTD
+1119 RVIRPEQEFHEEM
-1133 ESTEY
+1133 ESEY

>member
-1 MIKAEFENIGK
+1 MKMVKAEFENIAK
-12 HRILTATICA
+12 HKILTATICA

-54 EDQSVRF
+54 KDQSVKF
-61 QGKTFAVGDELVDQL
+61 QSKNFAVGDQLVDQL
-76 KDNKDLGWHFVSA
+76 KENDDLDWHFVSA
-89 RKAQYGLSHKKYYMV
+89 KKAQYGLSHKKYYMV
-104 ITIPEDFSKNATTV
+104 ITIPENFSKNATTV
-118 LDRSPKKM
+118 LNKKPKKM
-126 ELTYNTNDSLNYIG
+126 ELTYKTNDSLNYIG

-155 KEKVSEAYADTMFK
+155 KESVSEAYADTMFK

-226 VLKLTTGASTLKNG
+226 VLQLTTGSSTLKNG

-292 VNGGVQTLKGS
+292 ANGGVQTLKGS

-336 DGIAQIN
+336 DGIAKIN

-498 KSKASATTAQADIDK
+498 KSNASATTAQADIDK

-560 ITTEKVLSGLNNL
+560 TTTEKVLSGLNNL

-683 ALIEGV
+683 ALIKGV

-774 TLAGGVDQL
+774 ALASGVDQL
-783 AAGTSKLAAN
+783 AAGTS
-793 SAALNSG
+793 
-800 AGQLAA
+800 Q
-806 GLGQLNGKVPALAGG
+806 
-821 VDQLS
+821 
-826 AGTSKLAANSGALR
+826 LAANSGALR
-840 SGAGQLSAGLGQLN
+840 SGAGQLAAGLGQLN

-860 TSGVQQLA
+860 TDGVSQLA

-910 LGSVNAS
+910 LGSANAS

-980 AIGSLVAVGNALVE
+980 AIGALVATGNALVE
-994 TLLMMACGLHPD
+994 TVLMMVCGLHPD
-1006 HPVQMVVNAMSFS
+1006 HPVQMIVNAVSFS
-1019 FTCMFLIM
+1019 FTSMFLIM

-1036 GRFVS
+1036 GRFIS

-1082 GFREALTSGLGSNQV
+1082 GFREALTSGLGANQV
-1097 LHSVLIQLMFIA
+1097 LHSVLIQLIFIA
-1109 AFLILLYITM
+1109 AFLILLYVTM
-1119 RIIRPDREFTEYTD
+1119 RVIRPEQEFHEEM
-1133 ESTEY
+1133 ESEY

>member
-1 MIKAEFENIGK
+1 MKMVKAEFENIAK
-12 HRILTATICA
+12 HKILTATICA

-54 EDQSVRF
+54 KDQSVKF
-61 QGKTFAVGDELVDQL
+61 QSKNFAVGDQLVDQL
-76 KDNKDLGWHFVSA
+76 KENDDLDWHFVSA
-89 RKAQYGLSHKKYYMV
+89 KKAQYGLSHKKYYMV
-104 ITIPEDFSKNATTV
+104 ITIPENFSKNATTV
-118 LDRSPKKM
+118 LNKKPKKM
-126 ELTYNTNDSLNYIG
+126 ELTYKTNDSLNYIG

-155 KEKVSEAYADTMFK
+155 KESVSEAYADTMFK

-226 VLKLTTGASTLKNG
+226 VLQLTTGSSTLKNG

-267 GVGQLYTGSNTLKN
+267 GVGQLYTGSNVLKN

-327 YTKGTNKVA
+327 YTKGTNRVA
-336 DGIAQIN
+336 DGIAKIN

-560 ITTEKVLSGLNNL
+560 TTTEKVLSGLNNL

-645 ALKDLDLNAIF
+645 ALKDLDLNAVF

-774 TLAGGVDQL
+774 ALASGVDQL
-783 AAGTSKLAAN
+783 AAGTS
-793 SAALNSG
+793 
-800 AGQLAA
+800 Q
-806 GLGQLNGKVPALAGG
+806 
-821 VDQLS
+821 
-826 AGTSKLAANSGALR
+826 LAANSGALR
-840 SGAGQLSAGLGQLN
+840 SGAGQLAAGLGQLN

-860 TSGVQQLA
+860 TDGVSQLA

-910 LGSVNAS
+910 LGSANAS

-980 AIGSLVAVGNALVE
+980 AIGALVATGNALVE
-994 TLLMMACGLHPD
+994 TVLMMVCGLHPD
-1006 HPVQMVVNAMSFS
+1006 HPVQMIVNAVSFS
-1019 FTCMFLIM
+1019 FTSMFLIM

-1036 GRFVS
+1036 GRFIS

-1082 GFREALTSGLGSNQV
+1082 GFREALTSGLGANQV
-1097 LHSVLIQLMFIA
+1097 LHSVLIQLIFIA
-1109 AFLILLYITM
+1109 AFLILLYVTM
-1119 RIIRPDREFTEYTD
+1119 RVIRPEQEFHEEM
-1133 ESTEY
+1133 ESEY

>member
-1 MIKAEFENIGK
+1 MKMIKAEFENIAK
-12 HRILTATICA
+12 HKILTATICA

-54 EDQSVRF
+54 KDQSVKF
-61 QGKTFAVGDELVDQL
+61 QSKNFAVGDQLVDQL
-76 KDNKDLGWHFVSA
+76 KENDDLDWHFVSA
-89 RKAQYGLSHKKYYMV
+89 KKAQYGLSHKKYYMV
-104 ITIPEDFSKNATTV
+104 ITIPENFSKNATTV
-118 LDRSPKKM
+118 LNKKPKKM
-126 ELTYNTNDSLNYIG
+126 ELTYKTNDSLNYIG

-155 KEKVSEAYADTMFK
+155 KESVSEAYADTMFK

-226 VLKLTTGASTLKNG
+226 VLQLTTGSSTLKNG

-313 LYTGSSTLKDGVAN
+313 LYTGSSTLKNGVAN

-358 GTDELKKGVSGY
+358 GTDELKKGVSDY
-370 TDGASQINAGLTQLD
+370 TNGASQVNAGLTQLD

-498 KSKASATTAQADIDK
+498 KSKDSATTAQADIDK

-550 NLKAAAQTFN
+550 NLKDAAQTFN
-560 ITTEKVLSGLNNL
+560 TTTEKVLSGLNNL

-607 ESQAKVKKLSAAV
+607 ESQSKVKKLSAAV

-683 ALIEGV
+683 ALIKGV

-702 SNKLV
+702 SNMLV

-719 LANGVNGLG
+719 LANGVDGLG
-728 ANIPELTQGITA
+728 AKIPELTQGITA
-740 LYNGTQQLKNKSA
+740 LYNGTQKLKNNSA
-753 ILNSGASQ
+753 LLNSGAGQLAS
-761 INAGLGQLNDKVP
+761 GLGQLNDKVP
-774 TLAGGVDQL
+774 ALASGVDQL
-783 AAGTSKLAAN
+783 AAGTS
-793 SAALNSG
+793 
-800 AGQLAA
+800 Q
-806 GLGQLNGKVPALAGG
+806 
-821 VDQLS
+821 
-826 AGTSKLAANSGALR
+826 LAANSGALR
-840 SGAGQLSAGLGQLN
+840 SGAGQLASGLGQLN

-860 TSGVQQLA
+860 TDGVSQLA
-868 AGTSKLAANSGK
+868 AGTSQLAANSGK

-910 LGSVNAS
+910 LGSANAS

-980 AIGSLVAVGNALVE
+980 AIGALVATGNALVE

-1006 HPVQMVVNAMSFS
+1006 HPVQMIVNAVSFS
-1019 FTCMFLIM
+1019 FTSMFLIM

-1036 GRFVS
+1036 GRFIS

-1082 GFREALTSGLGSNQV
+1082 GFREALTSGLGANQV
-1097 LHSVLIQLMFIA
+1097 LHSVLIQLIFIA
-1109 AFLILLYITM
+1109 AFLILLYVTM
-1119 RIIRPDREFTEYTD
+1119 RIIRPEQEFHEEM
-1133 ESTEY
+1133 ESEY

>member
-1 MIKAEFENIGK
+1 MKMIKAEFENIAK
-12 HRILTATICA
+12 HKILTATICA

-54 EDQSVRF
+54 KDQSVKF
-61 QGKTFAVGDELVDQL
+61 QSKNFAVGDQLVDQL
-76 KDNKDLGWHFVSA
+76 KENEDLDWHFVSA
-89 RKAQYGLSHKKYYMV
+89 EKAQYGLSHKKYYMV
-104 ITIPEDFSKNATTV
+104 ITIPENFSKNATTV
-118 LDRSPKKM
+118 LNKKPKKM
-126 ELTYNTNDSLNYIG
+126 ELTYKTNGSLNYIG

-155 KEKVSEAYADTMFK
+155 KESVSEAYADTMFK

-226 VLKLTTGASTLKNG
+226 VLQLTTGSSTLKNG

-267 GVGQLYTGSNTLKN
+267 GVGQLYTGSN
-281 GINTYTAGVDT
+281 A
-292 VNGGVQTLKGS
+292 
-303 VPVLKSGVSQ
+303 
-313 LYTGSSTLKDGVAN
+313 LKDGVAS

-343 SNVPALTAGATQLVS
+343 SNVPALTAGATKLVS
-358 GTDELKKGVSGY
+358 GTGDLKRGVSGY
-370 TDGASQINAGLTQLD
+370 TDGASQVNAGLTQLD

-421 IDTNELDSMVS
+421 IDTNELDSMGS

-498 KSKASATTAQADIDK
+498 KSNVIATTAQADIDK

-530 AKTQISAI
+530 AKTRISAI

-560 ITTEKVLSGLNNL
+560 TTTEKVLSGLNNL
-573 MSSVDKLKGGLD
+573 MSSVDKLKGGLA

-678 HSQIP
+678 RSQIP
-683 ALIEGV
+683 VLIKGV

-697 QTLAG
+697 KTLAG

-707 ANNNDLNAGATK
+707 AKNNDLNAGATK
-719 LANGVNGLG
+719 LKNGVDGLG
-728 ANIPELTQGITA
+728 AKIPELTQGITA
-740 LYNGTQQLKNKSA
+740 LYNGTQKLKNNSA
-753 ILNSGASQ
+753 ELNSGASK
-761 INAGLGQLNDKVP
+761 IN
-774 TLAGGVDQL
+774 
-783 AAGTSKLAAN
+783 
-793 SAALNSG
+793 
-800 AGQLAA
+800 A
-806 GLGQLNGKVPALAGG
+806 GLGQLNGKVPALASG
-821 VDQLS
+821 VGQLA
-826 AGTSKLAANSGALR
+826 AGTSQLSANSGALR
-840 SGAGQLSAGLGQLN
+840 SGAGQLASGLGQLN

-860 TSGVQQLA
+860 TDGVSQLA
-868 AGTSKLAANSGK
+868 AGTSKLSANSGK

-900 GGADTVTKLN
+900 GGADTVTKLK
-910 LGSVNAS
+910 LGSANAS

-980 AIGSLVAVGNALVE
+980 AIGALVATGNALVE
-994 TLLMMACGLHPD
+994 TVLMMVCGLHPD
-1006 HPVQMVVNAMSFS
+1006 HPVQMIVNAVSFS
-1019 FTCMFLIM
+1019 FTSMFLIM

-1036 GRFVS
+1036 GRFIS

-1082 GFREALTSGLGSNQV
+1082 GFREALTSGLGANQV
-1097 LHSVLIQLMFIA
+1097 LHSVLIQLIFIA
-1109 AFLILLYITM
+1109 AFLILLYVTM
-1119 RIIRPDREFTEYTD
+1119 RIIRPEQEFHEEM
-1133 ESTEY
+1133 ESEY